1 MADSDKLYIDWELR
15 GKLEDQIKSAIK
27 DTEKLQEALEKAVD
41 IDKNLDAGK
50 LSKNIQKNAKEATEA
65 LYKLME
71 VREKAASAIGR
82 NTAHRNDELWGFDD
96 SRLQRGIA
104 KLDEIIN
111 KVMNIGAE
119 AGVSGNAIKNLLT
132 TLDAS
137 IVMKDV
143 KNGTKSLV
151 SQMDKEEKERAKAA
165 KESAKEARQAAKDE
179 EDANARNAKAQEQ
192 IKDALAKIATARANL
207 SAASKEASE
216 QERMHAQLLMNL
228 LDRLSGKL
236 NALKGQFLGEKGA
249 LEGILGSGFQGLMRN
264 VNTTINNIGKSVKL
278 DQSDVNMG
286 TSALDAAAQK
296 MEELAKKIIKA
307 KSDIEDTKTKIKELE
322 DGEKNGRY
330 FPKEKGL
337 LNVRLK
343 SQEEELSRYNAEMK
357 SVSATVRELA
367 EQLRFTNAEGQH
379 LSETFGSGGA
389 AAQRHAAR
397 QRELTETFEA
407 HFKAEEKAAAEQ
419 AAYNEKLAQTQKLLD
434 SLEKVRLDEQSKLT
448 IAGIRGQRA
457 EYDALSRKLVAI
469 ADLERKVANSR
480 DLIKRGVNINPY
492 TKDEITKELDR
503 IQRVYNEDLARGKV
517 VEEQAAAARRKLA
530 NASDTAAQ
538 ATRGQTEAYH
548 ALLGS
553 LKDVENAG
561 KRTNKMLND
570 LTSTL
575 GTYVSFYGLKRLLH
589 DVVTI
594 GGQFEVQHVALQN
607 ILGDIQEANILFSQ
621 IQGLAVESPK
631 TFMELTSYAKQ
642 LSAYQIPAN
651 ELYDTTKRLADMSS
665 GLGVDMNRLILAYGQ
680 VRSAAVLRGQELRQ
694 FTEAGIP
701 MVQALADKFTQMNG
715 KLTTTADVFGL
726 ISKRAVPFE
735 MVKEVL
741 WDMTSQGGQFFNMQA
756 ELADTL
762 YGKWQKL
769 QDTWQIMLGSIA
781 DSKFGSFVKLMVEFT
796 VALSQS
802 ANVLLPL
809 ISMIGVSRI
818 GKMATDQIGTLV
830 ESQEERSL
838 RNMRLAKEK
847 QANILLRERITM
859 GRELTAQEWELVRA
873 KGRLTEQDYT
883 ILFNEGRLSERKMAQ
898 LALDGQINQK
908 LAMRLALMKG
918 YTKEQI
924 RQMANGNLQMLQ
936 QSQMGLKDMWK
947 QGGLMGVLSGGAS
960 SAISGIKSFLGGW
973 PGVIMTAIG
982 VAWSAYSYFNE
993 KSEELSQKGDAMMNH
1008 AQKGANQLL
1017 STIDAVSGGSDTT
1030 NKKIEVLENTLIEM
1044 GEEGKRIV
1052 LESRGLN
1059 DIGKRFDMLIEKA
1072 KAYQKALEG
1081 IGTPSGKALHEQA
1094 LDDSDIEDEI
1104 KDYEDTR
1111 NLEYKQTARMAN
1123 FSAKYQQ
1130 MIDSMKSKYKELNN
1144 ELSSTNLFENLRT
1157 LLSGKY
1163 ANEVV
1168 GYFAGPAKNAIID
1181 YYNSVRDTNDAFE
1194 DIRTSTIP
1202 KLMDSMRAMA
1212 NEQGIDLT
1220 KPFERLSET
1229 EKETLRTIATN
1240 FASSLEGASEDTRSH
1255 IADWISKGFYAQLYL
1270 TPVVGKPIET
1280 GYADDLQKLQ
1290 EKYGVNIWN
1299 SQQRKNA
1306 SGDMVAFG
1314 KENGKN
1320 RQALREQKKDLEA
1333 IINGSLNKRGLEE
1346 AKSQLADVNAQLDAM
1361 AKLEAEG
1368 VPFISPKKKG
1378 GGSTNKDTA
1387 LEALKNRIDLYK
1399 KFYSELENATK
1410 IYGSGALDYLKDNG
1424 FAEVFGWNLG
1434 DVTNYRQSLDELTKG
1449 FVLNTEARRKFA
1461 NSVDADKVSNQ
1472 RKADADAISK
1482 INSELK
1488 TQLSMLGEQY
1498 DTYKRIYQ
1506 LTGNKEGAMN
1516 LAFGGSVQS
1525 ATYKD
1530 ELIRQMREALAAKP
1544 QGKMTAEDVFAMD
1557 KNTFAKTFGENSK
1570 IFSELYEAYAAN
1582 EKKIKQETLQL
1593 LEETVSK
1600 NRTLAQQIDD
1610 ENRRY
1615 ERQLELIKQIKDPSL
1630 RQQAEQGATQEHD
1643 EKVAHLQFEQFKA
1656 NTDWVKIF
1664 DDLDRVTTET
1674 LRDMMNATEQFG
1686 HTAGLSV
1693 EDVKALENAIAKI
1706 RNELANRNPF
1716 FAMSDALSRMR
1727 ILNRA
1732 EKTHANGDI
1741 AGVELGNVLGVNPN
1755 TKVTKKQIKDG
1766 KRAAGSD
1773 FTKGVKGLKNKF
1785 DTLAG
1790 ALDPV
1795 IKLFDELGMKEVGQ
1809 IFGAAQ
1815 GALGSAASGALGATA
1830 LFGASAGP
1838 WGAAIGAGISILGST
1853 IGALFGGHDEA
1864 LEEEIK
1870 ASKRRQKEMEN
1881 LTKNLETVLEHTL
1894 GSLYVAKADDEIKY
1908 KMREYGGMYETRKA
1922 AENNLKNGNFKLSDL
1937 GNLLSGW
1944 YIQDRTYEA
1953 IKEAE
1958 QSQSYY
1964 DAQKAALMIQQ
1975 DELRSQISSEEDK
1988 KDTDWDKIQDMNQQ
2002 IKDLEMQIRYFAEE
2016 MAKDLYGIDYKS
2028 WAAGLADALTDAW
2041 ASGENAVDAY
2051 KKKVSE
2057 MIKEVGTKVIAQKYL
2072 EPLLQ
2077 KNMDEFMKYF
2087 EANDGRMDERGLA
2100 ILAKMYDDAD
2110 QAARVTS
2117 AFLDGVE
2124 QIANRHG
2131 DTIRDDSGSSA
2142 SSSIK
2147 NITESTA
2154 DLLASY
2160 INAIRADVSVN
2171 KATLMQ
2177 LLTVVQGQSEMP
2189 VIARAQLVQL
2199 EQIARNTNKNANFAE
2214 DIYNLLHS
2222 LAPDGQGIKIK

>member
-1 MADSDKLYIDWELR
+1 MAAADKLWFELGVRDEISGVLEKLMRNSEKLAGMLTDDVVELKNVYKNILDISNVYDKIYVTQKRISDLKGAKTLTADEKKGLKEMSKELENVRKEFAAILKNPDRATSR
-15 GKLEDQIKSAIK
+15 GEAQFEKTRLNIELMLK
-27 DTEKLQEALEKAVD
+27 DTLRYVDNIEA
-41 IDKNLDAGK
+41 
-50 LSKNIQKNAKEATEA
+50 
-65 LYKLME
+65 
-71 VREKAASAIGR
+71 
-82 NTAHRNDELWGFDD
+82 
-96 SRLQRGIA
+96 
-104 KLDEIIN
+104 
-111 KVMNIGAE
+111 
-119 AGVSGNAIKNLLT
+119 
-132 TLDAS
+132 
-137 IVMKDV
+137 
-143 KNGTKSLV
+143 
-151 SQMDKEEKERAKAA
+151 KERAEAQNAINESKRIDDLKAKYYELQRYRKQLSDA
-165 KESAKEARQAAKDE
+165 IVGAAPGTDISNSVSLINSISARMSAVKRAERNGGGMPMSASGPDYE
-179 EDANARNAKAQEQ
+179 EFLRRVKTGLSGLTSATNDYNNRLETNKQ
-192 IKDALAKIATARANL
+192 IQSALNKL
-207 SAASKEASE
+207 SA
-216 QERMHAQLLMNL
+216 
-228 LDRLSGKL
+228 
-236 NALKGQFLGEKGA
+236 
-249 LEGILGSGFQGLMRN
+249 
-264 VNTTINNIGKSVKL
+264 
-278 DQSDVNMG
+278 
-286 TSALDAAAQK
+286 DAISQQK
-296 MEELAKKIIKA
+296 
-307 KSDIEDTKTKIKELE
+307 
-322 DGEKNGRY
+322 
-330 FPKEKGL
+330 
-337 LNVRLK
+337 
-343 SQEEELSRYNAEMK
+343 
-357 SVSATVRELA
+357 
-367 EQLRFTNAEGQH
+367 
-379 LSETFGSGGA
+379 
-389 AAQRHAAR
+389 
-397 QRELTETFEA
+397 
-407 HFKAEEKAAAEQ
+407 
-419 AAYNEKLAQTQKLLD
+419 
-434 SLEKVRLDEQSKLT
+434 
-448 IAGIRGQRA
+448 IAGIRKQTVEYAALGRKIEEIQALMQNVSNENGLLMSGRITSPTWTREKVTEELNAIQRRYNESLAAGKQRELDDAAAKNQRA
-457 EYDALSRKLVAI
+457 NAAKKAADAVGMLAHVNEGLISSYNRVAEAGNRANRI
-469 ADLERKVANSR
+469 TIQLQNQIGAYAGLYGLERVLRS
-480 DLIKRGVNINPY
+480 I
-492 TKDEITKELDR
+492 
-503 IQRVYNEDLARGKV
+503 
-517 VEEQAAAARRKLA
+517 
-530 NASDTAAQ
+530 
-538 ATRGQTEAYH
+538 
-548 ALLGS
+548 
-553 LKDVENAG
+553 
-561 KRTNKMLND
+561 
-570 LTSTL
+570 
-575 GTYVSFYGLKRLLH
+575 
-589 DVVTI
+589 VTI

-607 ILGDIQEANILFSQ
+607 ILGDVQQANILFGQ
-621 IQGLAVESPK
+621 LKELAIESPK

-701 MVQALADKFTQMNG
+701 MVQALADKFTQLNG
-715 KLTTTADVFGL
+715 KLTTTADVFKL
-726 ISKRAVPFE
+726 ISARAVPFE

-741 WDMTSQGGQFFNMQA
+741 WDMTSQGGQFFNMQE
-756 ELADTL
+756 ELANTL

-769 QDTWQIMLGSIA
+769 QDSWQIMLGSIA
-781 DSKFGSFVKLMVEFT
+781 DGTSASGFLFKQVLDFAVLLTQNLDKMVL
-796 VALSQS
+796 ALS
-802 ANVLLPL
+802 ALGAAKG
-809 ISMIGVSRI
+809 ISY
-818 GKMATDQIGTLV
+818 MAEG
-830 ESQEERSL
+830 L
-838 RNMRLAKEK
+838 RNAVMRRSGEMAIENMKLAKIQE
-847 QANILLRERITM
+847 ANRLERERVM
-859 GRELTAQEWELVRA
+859 YGRQLNAIEKELVRTKTVLNSREQA
-873 KGRLTEQDYT
+873 LLVQSGAISSEKARQLIQDGKISRLAAY
-883 ILFNEGRLSERKMAQ
+883 
-898 LALDGQINQK
+898 
-908 LAMRLALMKG
+908 RLALEQG
-918 YTKEQI
+918 ITKEKI
-924 RQMANGNLQMLQ
+924 RQMAASKDWSGLGAAAGAAAP
-936 QSQMGLKDMWK
+936 MGKMGKWLGVGAKGALGFF
-947 QGGLMGVLSGGAS
+947 GGWVGAVITAAGVAAS
-960 SAISGIKSFLGGW
+960 VYSIIKESDERLNDLVNSISG
-973 PGVIMTAIG
+973 
-982 VAWSAYSYFNE
+982 SAEQN
-993 KSEELSQKGDAMMNH
+993 
-1008 AQKGANQLL
+1008 ANQLANTL
-1017 STIDAVSGGSDTT
+1017 KNVGDSSDEPF
-1030 NKKIEVLENTLIEM
+1030 KKVEALEEALIGMGNAGKQVVQDSRGFDDINERLENLTE
-1044 GEEGKRIV
+1044 
-1052 LESRGLN
+1052 N
-1059 DIGKRFDMLIEKA
+1059 A
-1072 KAYQKALEG
+1072 KAYQEALDAM
-1081 IGTPSGKALHEQA
+1081 GTPGGKSAIKEA
-1094 LDDSDIEDEI
+1094 LDNSDLNDEME
-1104 KDYEDTR
+1104 DYEDLQ
-1111 NLEYKQTARMAN
+1111 NAEFKAQSALERY
-1123 FSAKYQQ
+1123 SSKYQQ
-1130 MIDSMKSKYKELNN
+1130 MIDALKTKHKELAEQLNGK
-1144 ELSSTNLFENLRT
+1144 NLYENLR
-1157 LLSGKY
+1157 LLMTGPY
-1163 ANEVV
+1163 ENEAV
-1168 GYFAGPAKNAIID
+1168 GYFAGNTPWGSAIKDYAKAVEESEEHLNNIKNNIIPDAI
-1181 YYNSVRDTNDAFE
+1181 T
-1194 DIRTSTIP
+1194 
-1202 KLMDSMRAMA
+1202 
-1212 NEQGIDLT
+1212 DLKVLARQAGVDVSKSYEELTEAEKT
-1220 KPFERLSET
+1220 K
-1229 EKETLRTIATN
+1229 LRTIATN
-1240 FASSLEGASEDTRSH
+1240 FANGLEKGSQDAKNSIASWV
-1255 IADWISKGFYAQLYL
+1255 AQGFYTQLYI
-1270 TPVVGKPIET
+1270 TPVINTNELTGLPYELDKWQKGK
-1280 GYADDLQKLQ
+1280 GYGLWSKNELKEA
-1290 EKYGVNIWN
+1290 N
-1299 SQQRKNA
+1299 SDFIAFSKKQSQRKVDREKKIKDYNTQLNN
-1306 SGDMVAFG
+1306 SVIDPDLVPTIRGQ
-1314 KENGKN
+1314 
-1320 RQALREQKKDLEA
+1320 RQALQSELDQLND
-1333 IINGSLNKRGLEE
+1333 SLNDGQWIFD
-1346 AKSQLADVNAQLDAM
+1346 KSLTKGQR
-1361 AKLEAEG
+1361 
-1368 VPFISPKKKG
+1368 KG
-1378 GGSTNKDTA
+1378 GEKKDTA
-1387 LEALKNRIDLYK
+1387 LEALKNRVDLYK

-1424 FAEVFGWNLG
+1424 FADVFGWNLS

-1488 TQLSMLGEQY
+1488 TQLSMLSEQY

-1516 LAFGGSVQS
+1516 LAFGGSIQS

-1773 FTKGVKGLKNKF
+1773 FTKGVEGLKNKF

-1894 GSLYVAKADDEIKY
+1894 GSLYVAKADQEVLDKMKEYTSKY
-1908 KMREYGGMYETRKA
+1908 ELRKS
-1922 AENNLKNGNFKLSDL
+1922 AENNLKNG
-1937 GNLLSGW
+1937 SGSLRDYFDVKSNQ

-1958 QSQSYY
+1958 KSQSYY

-1975 DELRSQISSEEDK
+1975 DELRSQIASEEDK
-1988 KDTDWDKIQDMNQQ
+1988 KDTDWDKIQDMQQQ
-2002 IKDLEMQIRYFAEE
+2002 IKDLEMEIRYFAEE

-2028 WAAGLADALTDAW
+2028 WATGLADALVDAW

-2057 MIKEVGTKVIAQKYL
+2057 MIKDVGTKIIAQKYL

-2077 KNMDEFMKYF
+2077 KNMEEFMEYF
-2087 EANDGRMDERGLA
+2087 EANDGRMDERGLE

-2110 QAARVTS
+2110 KAARVTS

-2131 DTIRDDSGSSA
+2131 ETIRDDSSSSA

-2177 LLTVVQGQSEMP
+2177 LLTIVQGQSEMP
-2189 VIARAQLVQL
+2189 VIARAQLAQL
-2199 EQIARNTNKNANFAE
+2199 EQIARSTNKNANFAE

>member
-1 MADSDKLYIDWELR
+1 MAAADKLWFELGVRDEISSVLEKLMRNSEKLAGMLTDDVVEMKNVYKNILDISNVYDKIYVTQKRISDLKGAKTLTADEKKGLKEMSKELENVRKEFAAILKNPDRATSR
-15 GKLEDQIKSAIK
+15 GEAQFEKTRLNIELMLK
-27 DTEKLQEALEKAVD
+27 DTLRYVDNIEAKERAEAQNAINESKRIDDLKAKYYELQRYRKQLSDAIVGAAPGTDISNSVSLINSISARMSAVKRAERNGGGMPVSASGSDYEEFLRRVKTELSGLTSATNDYNNRLETNKQIQSALNKLSADAISQQKIAQIRKQTAEFAALGRKIQEIQNLSHNVSYENGLLMSGRITSPTWTREKVTEELNAIQRRYNEALA
-41 IDKNLDAGK
+41 AGK
-50 LSKNIQKNAKEATEA
+50 QRELDDAAAKNQRANAAK
-65 LYKLME
+65 
-71 VREKAASAIGR
+71 KAADAVGML
-82 NTAHRNDELWGFDD
+82 AHVNEGLISSYNR
-96 SRLQRGIA
+96 
-104 KLDEIIN
+104 
-111 KVMNIGAE
+111 VAE
-119 AGVSGNAIKNLLT
+119 AGN
-132 TLDAS
+132 
-137 IVMKDV
+137 
-143 KNGTKSLV
+143 
-151 SQMDKEEKERAKAA
+151 
-165 KESAKEARQAAKDE
+165 
-179 EDANARNAKAQEQ
+179 
-192 IKDALAKIATARANL
+192 RAN
-207 SAASKEASE
+207 
-216 QERMHAQLLMNL
+216 RITIQLQN
-228 LDRLSGKL
+228 
-236 NALKGQFLGEKGA
+236 QIGA
-249 LEGILGSGFQGLMRN
+249 YAGLY
-264 VNTTINNIGKSVKL
+264 G
-278 DQSDVNMG
+278 
-286 TSALDAAAQK
+286 
-296 MEELAKKIIKA
+296 
-307 KSDIEDTKTKIKELE
+307 
-322 DGEKNGRY
+322 
-330 FPKEKGL
+330 
-337 LNVRLK
+337 
-343 SQEEELSRYNAEMK
+343 
-357 SVSATVRELA
+357 
-367 EQLRFTNAEGQH
+367 
-379 LSETFGSGGA
+379 
-389 AAQRHAAR
+389 
-397 QRELTETFEA
+397 
-407 HFKAEEKAAAEQ
+407 
-419 AAYNEKLAQTQKLLD
+419 
-434 SLEKVRLDEQSKLT
+434 
-448 IAGIRGQRA
+448 
-457 EYDALSRKLVAI
+457 
-469 ADLERKVANSR
+469 LERVLRS
-480 DLIKRGVNINPY
+480 I
-492 TKDEITKELDR
+492 
-503 IQRVYNEDLARGKV
+503 
-517 VEEQAAAARRKLA
+517 
-530 NASDTAAQ
+530 
-538 ATRGQTEAYH
+538 
-548 ALLGS
+548 
-553 LKDVENAG
+553 
-561 KRTNKMLND
+561 
-570 LTSTL
+570 
-575 GTYVSFYGLKRLLH
+575 
-589 DVVTI
+589 VTI

-607 ILGDIQEANILFSQ
+607 ILGDVQQANILFGQ
-621 IQGLAVESPK
+621 LKELAIESPK

-701 MVQALADKFTQMNG
+701 MVQALADKFTQLNG
-715 KLTTTADVFGL
+715 KLTTTADVFKL
-726 ISKRAVPFE
+726 ISARAVPFE

-741 WDMTSQGGQFFNMQA
+741 WDMTSQGGQFFNMQE
-756 ELADTL
+756 ELANTL

-769 QDTWQIMLGSIA
+769 QDSWQIMLGSIA
-781 DSKFGSFVKLMVEFT
+781 EGTSASGFLFKQVLDFAVLLTQNLDKMVL
-796 VALSQS
+796 ALSALGTAKGIKYMAEGLRNTTMRRSGEMAIENMRIAKIQEANRLERERVWYGRKLEQAELDLIRNKNKLVSSDYQILALENQITAKKAHQLMLDGQMSKQHFYRYLQMQGYTREQRKQIALGQLQALQQGPNPTPMGKMGKWLGIGAKGALGFFGGWVGLAITAVGAAASIWSSIKESDERLNDLVNSISGSAEQS
-802 ANVLLPL
+802 AN
-809 ISMIGVSRI
+809 
-818 GKMATDQIGTLV
+818 
-830 ESQEERSL
+830 
-838 RNMRLAKEK
+838 
-847 QANILLRERITM
+847 
-859 GRELTAQEWELVRA
+859 
-873 KGRLTEQDYT
+873 
-883 ILFNEGRLSERKMAQ
+883 Q
-898 LALDGQINQK
+898 LANTLKNVGDSSDEPFKKVEALEEALIGMGNAGKQVVQDSRGFDDINE
-908 LAMRLALMKG
+908 R
-918 YTKEQI
+918 
-924 RQMANGNLQMLQ
+924 
-936 QSQMGLKDMWK
+936 
-947 QGGLMGVLSGGAS
+947 
-960 SAISGIKSFLGGW
+960 
-973 PGVIMTAIG
+973 
-982 VAWSAYSYFNE
+982 
-993 KSEELSQKGDAMMNH
+993 
-1008 AQKGANQLL
+1008 
-1017 STIDAVSGGSDTT
+1017 
-1030 NKKIEVLENTLIEM
+1030 LENLV
-1044 GEEGKRIV
+1044 K
-1052 LESRGLN
+1052 N
-1059 DIGKRFDMLIEKA
+1059 A
-1072 KAYQKALEG
+1072 KAYQEALDAM
-1081 IGTPSGKALHEQA
+1081 GTPGGKSAIKEA
-1094 LDDSDIEDEI
+1094 LDNSDLNDEMG
-1104 KDYEDTR
+1104 DYEDLQ
-1111 NLEYKQTARMAN
+1111 NAEFKAQSALERY
-1123 FSAKYQQ
+1123 SSKYQQ
-1130 MIDSMKSKYKELNN
+1130 MIDALKTKHKELAEQLNGK
-1144 ELSSTNLFENLRT
+1144 NLYENLR
-1157 LLSGKY
+1157 LLMTGPY
-1163 ANEVV
+1163 ENEAV
-1168 GYFAGPAKNAIID
+1168 GYFAGNTPWGSAIKDYAKAVEESEEHLNNIKNNIIP
-1181 YYNSVRDTNDAFE
+1181 DAM
-1194 DIRTSTIP
+1194 T
-1202 KLMDSMRAMA
+1202 
-1212 NEQGIDLT
+1212 DLKVLARQAGVDVSKSYEELTEAEKT
-1220 KPFERLSET
+1220 K
-1229 EKETLRTIATN
+1229 LRTIATN
-1240 FASSLEGASEDTRSH
+1240 FANGLEKGSQDAKNSIASWV
-1255 IADWISKGFYAQLYL
+1255 AQGFYTQLYI
-1270 TPVVGKPIET
+1270 TPVINTNELTGLPYELDQWQKGK
-1280 GYADDLQKLQ
+1280 GYGLWSKNDLK
-1290 EKYGVNIWN
+1290 EAN
-1299 SQQRKNA
+1299 SDFIAFSKKQSQRKV
-1306 SGDMVAFG
+1306 DLE
-1314 KENGKN
+1314 KKIKN
-1320 RQALREQKKDLEA
+1320 YDTQLNNSVLDPDLIPTIRGQRQALQSELDQLND
-1333 IINGSLNKRGLEE
+1333 SLNDGQWIFD
-1346 AKSQLADVNAQLDAM
+1346 KSLTKGQR
-1361 AKLEAEG
+1361 
-1368 VPFISPKKKG
+1368 KG
-1378 GGSTNKDTA
+1378 GEKKDTA
-1387 LEALKNRIDLYK
+1387 LEALKNRVDLYK

-1516 LAFGGSVQS
+1516 LAFGGSIQS

-1544 QGKMTAEDVFAMD
+1544 QGTMTAEDVFAMD

-1630 RQQAEQGATQEHD
+1630 RQQAEAGATQEHN

-1693 EDVKALENAIAKI
+1693 EDVKALENAIAKM

-1716 FAMSDALSRMR
+1716 FAMSDAMSRMKA
-1727 ILNRA
+1727 LSGY
-1732 EKTHANGDI
+1732 EKQADKQGNLIANQ
-1741 AGVELGNVLGVNPN
+1741 ELSSILGVRLGSV
-1755 TKVTKKQIKDG
+1755 VTKKDIKNG

-1773 FTKGVKGLKNKF
+1773 FTKGVEGLRNKF
-1785 DTLAG
+1785 DALAG

-1838 WGAAIGAGISILGST
+1838 WGAAIGAGVSILGST

-1922 AENNLKNGNFKLSDL
+1922 AENNFKNGNFKLSDL
-1937 GNLLSGW
+1937 GNLFSGW

-1958 QSQSYY
+1958 KSQSYY

-1988 KDTDWDKIQDMNQQ
+1988 KDTDWDKIQDMQQQ
-2002 IKDLEMQIRYFAEE
+2002 IKDLEMEIRYFAEE

-2177 LLTVVQGQSEMP
+2177 LLTVIQGQSEMP

>member
-1 MADSDKLYIDWELR
+1 LWSKNDLKEANSDFIAFSKKQSQRKVD
-15 GKLEDQIKSAIK
+15 
-27 DTEKLQEALEKAVD
+27 LEK
-41 IDKNLDAGK
+41 K
-50 LSKNIQKNAKEATEA
+50 
-65 LYKLME
+65 
-71 VREKAASAIGR
+71 
-82 NTAHRNDELWGFDD
+82 
-96 SRLQRGIA
+96 
-104 KLDEIIN
+104 
-111 KVMNIGAE
+111 
-119 AGVSGNAIKNLLT
+119 IKNYDTQLNNSV
-132 TLDAS
+132 LDPDL
-137 IVMKDV
+137 IP
-143 KNGTKSLV
+143 T
-151 SQMDKEEKERAKAA
+151 
-165 KESAKEARQAAKDE
+165 
-179 EDANARNAKAQEQ
+179 
-192 IKDALAKIATARANL
+192 
-207 SAASKEASE
+207 
-216 QERMHAQLLMNL
+216 
-228 LDRLSGKL
+228 
-236 NALKGQFLGEKGA
+236 
-249 LEGILGSGFQGLMRN
+249 
-264 VNTTINNIGKSVKL
+264 
-278 DQSDVNMG
+278 
-286 TSALDAAAQK
+286 
-296 MEELAKKIIKA
+296 
-307 KSDIEDTKTKIKELE
+307 
-322 DGEKNGRY
+322 
-330 FPKEKGL
+330 
-337 LNVRLK
+337 
-343 SQEEELSRYNAEMK
+343 
-357 SVSATVRELA
+357 
-367 EQLRFTNAEGQH
+367 
-379 LSETFGSGGA
+379 
-389 AAQRHAAR
+389 
-397 QRELTETFEA
+397 
-407 HFKAEEKAAAEQ
+407 
-419 AAYNEKLAQTQKLLD
+419 
-434 SLEKVRLDEQSKLT
+434 
-448 IAGIRGQRA
+448 IRGQRQ
-457 EYDALSRKLVAI
+457 ALQS
-469 ADLERKVANSR
+469 
-480 DLIKRGVNINPY
+480 
-492 TKDEITKELDR
+492 ELD
-503 IQRVYNEDLARGKV
+503 Q
-517 VEEQAAAARRKLA
+517 
-530 NASDTAAQ
+530 
-538 ATRGQTEAYH
+538 
-548 ALLGS
+548 
-553 LKDVENAG
+553 
-561 KRTNKMLND
+561 LND
-570 LTSTL
+570 
-575 GTYVSFYGLKRLLH
+575 
-589 DVVTI
+589 
-594 GGQFEVQHVALQN
+594 
-607 ILGDIQEANILFSQ
+607 
-621 IQGLAVESPK
+621 
-631 TFMELTSYAKQ
+631 
-642 LSAYQIPAN
+642 
-651 ELYDTTKRLADMSS
+651 
-665 GLGVDMNRLILAYGQ
+665 
-680 VRSAAVLRGQELRQ
+680 
-694 FTEAGIP
+694 
-701 MVQALADKFTQMNG
+701 
-715 KLTTTADVFGL
+715 
-726 ISKRAVPFE
+726 
-735 MVKEVL
+735 
-741 WDMTSQGGQFFNMQA
+741 
-756 ELADTL
+756 
-762 YGKWQKL
+762 
-769 QDTWQIMLGSIA
+769 
-781 DSKFGSFVKLMVEFT
+781 
-796 VALSQS
+796 
-802 ANVLLPL
+802 
-809 ISMIGVSRI
+809 
-818 GKMATDQIGTLV
+818 
-830 ESQEERSL
+830 SL
-838 RNMRLAKEK
+838 N
-847 QANILLRERITM
+847 
-859 GRELTAQEWELVRA
+859 
-873 KGRLTEQDYT
+873 
-883 ILFNEGRLSERKMAQ
+883 
-898 LALDGQINQK
+898 DGQWIF
-908 LAMRLALMKG
+908 
-918 YTKEQI
+918 
-924 RQMANGNLQMLQ
+924 
-936 QSQMGLKDMWK
+936 D
-947 QGGLMGVLSGGAS
+947 
-960 SAISGIKSFLGGW
+960 KS
-973 PGVIMTAIG
+973 
-982 VAWSAYSYFNE
+982 
-993 KSEELSQKGDAMMNH
+993 
-1008 AQKGANQLL
+1008 
-1017 STIDAVSGGSDTT
+1017 
-1030 NKKIEVLENTLIEM
+1030 
-1044 GEEGKRIV
+1044 
-1052 LESRGLN
+1052 
-1059 DIGKRFDMLIEKA
+1059 
-1072 KAYQKALEG
+1072 
-1081 IGTPSGKALHEQA
+1081 
-1094 LDDSDIEDEI
+1094 
-1104 KDYEDTR
+1104 
-1111 NLEYKQTARMAN
+1111 
-1123 FSAKYQQ
+1123 
-1130 MIDSMKSKYKELNN
+1130 
-1144 ELSSTNLFENLRT
+1144 
-1157 LLSGKY
+1157 
-1163 ANEVV
+1163 
-1168 GYFAGPAKNAIID
+1168 
-1181 YYNSVRDTNDAFE
+1181 
-1194 DIRTSTIP
+1194 
-1202 KLMDSMRAMA
+1202 
-1212 NEQGIDLT
+1212 LT
-1220 KPFERLSET
+1220 K
-1229 EKETLRTIATN
+1229 
-1240 FASSLEGASEDTRSH
+1240 G
-1255 IADWISKGFYAQLYL
+1255 
-1270 TPVVGKPIET
+1270 
-1280 GYADDLQKLQ
+1280 
-1290 EKYGVNIWN
+1290 
-1299 SQQRKNA
+1299 QRK
-1306 SGDMVAFG
+1306 
-1314 KENGKN
+1314 
-1320 RQALREQKKDLEA
+1320 
-1333 IINGSLNKRGLEE
+1333 
-1346 AKSQLADVNAQLDAM
+1346 
-1361 AKLEAEG
+1361 
-1368 VPFISPKKKG
+1368 G
-1378 GGSTNKDTA
+1378 GEKKDTA
-1387 LEALKNRIDLYK
+1387 LEALKNRVDLYK

-1488 TQLSMLGEQY
+1488 TQLSMLSEQY

-1516 LAFGGSVQS
+1516 LAFGGSIQS

-1544 QGKMTAEDVFAMD
+1544 QGTMTAEDVFAMD

-1630 RQQAEQGATQEHD
+1630 RQQAEQGATQEHN
-1643 EKVAHLQFEQFKA
+1643 EKVAHLQFEQFKV

-1693 EDVKALENAIAKI
+1693 EDVKALENAIAKM

-1716 FAMSDALSRMR
+1716 FAMSDALSRMKA
-1727 ILNRA
+1727 LSGY
-1732 EKTHANGDI
+1732 EKQADKQGNLIANQ
-1741 AGVELGNVLGVNPN
+1741 ELSSILGVRLGSV
-1755 TKVTKKQIKDG
+1755 VTKKDIKNG

-1773 FTKGVKGLKNKF
+1773 FTKGVEGLRNKF
-1785 DTLAG
+1785 DALAG

-1838 WGAAIGAGISILGST
+1838 WGAAIGAGVSILGST

-1908 KMREYGGMYETRKA
+1908 KMREYGGMYEARKT
-1922 AENNLKNGNFKLSDL
+1922 AENNFKNGNFKLSDL
-1937 GNLLSGW
+1937 GNLFSGW

>member
-1 MADSDKLYIDWELR
+1 MAAADKLWFELGVRDEISKVLENLMRNSEKLAGMLTDDAAELKNVYKNILDISNVYDKIYVTQKRISDLR
-15 GKLEDQIKSAIK
+15 GAKTLTADEKKGLKEMSKELENVRKEFAAILKNPDRATSKGEAQFEKTRLNIELMLK
-27 DTEKLQEALEKAVD
+27 DTLRYVDNIEAKERAEAQNAINESKRIDDLKAKYYELQRYRKQLSDAIVGATPGTDISSSVSLINSISARMSAVKRAERNGGGMPMSASGPDYEEFLRRVKTELSGLTSATNDYNNRLETNKQIQSALNKLSADAISQQKIAQIRKQTAEFAALGRKIQEIQNLSHNVSYENGLLMSGRITSPTWTREKVTEELNAIQRRYNEALA
-41 IDKNLDAGK
+41 AGK
-50 LSKNIQKNAKEATEA
+50 QRELDDAAAKNQRANAAK
-65 LYKLME
+65 
-71 VREKAASAIGR
+71 KAADAVGML
-82 NTAHRNDELWGFDD
+82 AHVNEGLISSYNR
-96 SRLQRGIA
+96 
-104 KLDEIIN
+104 
-111 KVMNIGAE
+111 VAE
-119 AGVSGNAIKNLLT
+119 AGN
-132 TLDAS
+132 
-137 IVMKDV
+137 
-143 KNGTKSLV
+143 
-151 SQMDKEEKERAKAA
+151 KAN
-165 KESAKEARQAAKDE
+165 RITIQLQ
-179 EDANARNAKAQEQ
+179 NQ
-192 IKDALAKIATARANL
+192 I
-207 SAASKEASE
+207 
-216 QERMHAQLLMNL
+216 
-228 LDRLSGKL
+228 
-236 NALKGQFLGEKGA
+236 GA
-249 LEGILGSGFQGLMRN
+249 YAGLY
-264 VNTTINNIGKSVKL
+264 G
-278 DQSDVNMG
+278 
-286 TSALDAAAQK
+286 
-296 MEELAKKIIKA
+296 
-307 KSDIEDTKTKIKELE
+307 
-322 DGEKNGRY
+322 
-330 FPKEKGL
+330 
-337 LNVRLK
+337 
-343 SQEEELSRYNAEMK
+343 
-357 SVSATVRELA
+357 
-367 EQLRFTNAEGQH
+367 
-379 LSETFGSGGA
+379 
-389 AAQRHAAR
+389 
-397 QRELTETFEA
+397 
-407 HFKAEEKAAAEQ
+407 
-419 AAYNEKLAQTQKLLD
+419 
-434 SLEKVRLDEQSKLT
+434 
-448 IAGIRGQRA
+448 
-457 EYDALSRKLVAI
+457 
-469 ADLERKVANSR
+469 LERVLRS
-480 DLIKRGVNINPY
+480 I
-492 TKDEITKELDR
+492 
-503 IQRVYNEDLARGKV
+503 
-517 VEEQAAAARRKLA
+517 
-530 NASDTAAQ
+530 
-538 ATRGQTEAYH
+538 
-548 ALLGS
+548 
-553 LKDVENAG
+553 
-561 KRTNKMLND
+561 
-570 LTSTL
+570 
-575 GTYVSFYGLKRLLH
+575 
-589 DVVTI
+589 VTI

-607 ILGDIQEANILFSQ
+607 ILGDVQQANILFGQ
-621 IQGLAVESPK
+621 LKELAIESPK

-701 MVQALADKFTQMNG
+701 MVQALADKFTQLNG
-715 KLTTTADVFGL
+715 KLTTTADVFKL
-726 ISKRAVPFE
+726 ISARAVPFE

-741 WDMTSQGGQFFNMQA
+741 WDMTSQGGQFFNMQE
-756 ELADTL
+756 ELANTL

-769 QDTWQIMLGSIA
+769 QDSWQIMLGSIA
-781 DSKFGSFVKLMVEFT
+781 EGTSASGFLFKRVLDFAVLLTQNLDKMVL
-796 VALSQS
+796 ALS
-802 ANVLLPL
+802 ALGAAKG
-809 ISMIGVSRI
+809 I
-818 GKMATDQIGTLV
+818 KYMAEGL
-830 ESQEERSL
+830 RSTTM
-838 RNMRLAKEK
+838 RRSGEMAIENMRIAKIKE
-847 QANILLRERITM
+847 ANRLERERVWYGRKLEQAELDLIRNKNKLVSSDYQILALENQIT
-859 GRELTAQEWELVRA
+859 A
-873 KGRLTEQDYT
+873 K
-883 ILFNEGRLSERKMAQ
+883 KAHQ
-898 LALDGQINQK
+898 LMLDGQMSRQHFYRY
-908 LAMRLALMKG
+908 LQMQG
-918 YTKEQI
+918 YTREQRKQI
-924 RQMANGNLQMLQ
+924 ALGQLQALQ
-936 QSQMGLKDMWK
+936 QGPNPTKK
-947 QGGLMGVLSGGAS
+947 GLMGNLL
-960 SAISGIKSFLGGW
+960 GIGVKGSTNSLAGIGNGILGFMGGW
-973 PGVIMTAIG
+973 IG
-982 VAWSAYSYFNE
+982 VAITALGAAASIRSYIKESDERLNDLVNSISGSAEQN
-993 KSEELSQKGDAMMNH
+993 
-1008 AQKGANQLL
+1008 ANQLANTL
-1017 STIDAVSGGSDTT
+1017 KNVGDSSDEPF
-1030 NKKIEVLENTLIEM
+1030 KKVEALEEALIGMGNAGKQVVQDSRGFDDINERLENLTE
-1044 GEEGKRIV
+1044 
-1052 LESRGLN
+1052 N
-1059 DIGKRFDMLIEKA
+1059 A
-1072 KAYQKALEG
+1072 KAYQEALDAM
-1081 IGTPSGKALHEQA
+1081 GTPGGKSAIKGA
-1094 LDDSDIEDEI
+1094 LDNSDLNDEMS
-1104 KDYEDTR
+1104 DYEDLQ
-1111 NLEYKQTARMAN
+1111 NAEFKAQSALERY
-1123 FSAKYQQ
+1123 SSKYQQ
-1130 MIDSMKSKYKELNN
+1130 MIDALKTKHKELAEQLNGK
-1144 ELSSTNLFENLRT
+1144 NLYENLR
-1157 LLSGKY
+1157 LLMTGPY
-1163 ANEVV
+1163 ENEAV
-1168 GYFAGPAKNAIID
+1168 GYFAGNTPWGSAIKDYAKAVEESEEHLNNIKNNIIP
-1181 YYNSVRDTNDAFE
+1181 DAM
-1194 DIRTSTIP
+1194 T
-1202 KLMDSMRAMA
+1202 
-1212 NEQGIDLT
+1212 DLKVLARQAGVDVSKSYEELTEAEKT
-1220 KPFERLSET
+1220 K
-1229 EKETLRTIATN
+1229 LRTIATN
-1240 FASSLEGASEDTRSH
+1240 FANGLEKGSQDAKDSIASWV
-1255 IADWISKGFYAQLYL
+1255 AQGFYTQLYI
-1270 TPVVGKPIET
+1270 TPVINTNELTGLPYELDQWQKGK
-1280 GYADDLQKLQ
+1280 GYGLWSKNDLK
-1290 EKYGVNIWN
+1290 EAN
-1299 SQQRKNA
+1299 SDFIAFSKKQSQRKV
-1306 SGDMVAFG
+1306 DLE
-1314 KENGKN
+1314 KKIKN
-1320 RQALREQKKDLEA
+1320 YDTHLNNSVLDPDLVPTIRGQRQALQSELDQLND
-1333 IINGSLNKRGLEE
+1333 SLNDGQWIFD
-1346 AKSQLADVNAQLDAM
+1346 KSLTKGQR
-1361 AKLEAEG
+1361 
-1368 VPFISPKKKG
+1368 KG
-1378 GGSTNKDTA
+1378 GEKKDTA

-1410 IYGSGALDYLKDNG
+1410 IYGSGTLDYLKDNG

-1516 LAFGGSVQS
+1516 LAFGGSIQS

-1544 QGKMTAEDVFAMD
+1544 QGTMTAEDVFAMD

-1630 RQQAEQGATQEHD
+1630 RQQAEQGATQEHN
-1643 EKVAHLQFEQFKA
+1643 EKIAHLRFEQFKA

-1693 EDVKALENAIAKI
+1693 EDVKALENAIAKM

-1716 FAMSDALSRMR
+1716 FATSDAMSRMKV
-1727 ILNRA
+1727 LSGY
-1732 EKTHANGDI
+1732 EKQADKQGNLIANQ
-1741 AGVELGNVLGVNPN
+1741 ELSSILGVRLGSV
-1755 TKVTKKQIKDG
+1755 VTKKDIKNG

-1773 FTKGVKGLKNKF
+1773 FTKGVEGLRNKF
-1785 DTLAG
+1785 DALAG

-1838 WGAAIGAGISILGST
+1838 WGAAIGAGVSILGST
-1853 IGALFGGHDEA
+1853 IDALFGGHDEA

-1894 GSLYVAKADDEIKY
+1894 GSLYVAKADEEVKY
-1908 KMREYGGMYETRKA
+1908 KMREYGSMYEARKA
-1922 AENNLKNGNFKLSDL
+1922 AENNLKNGNFKLSDFF
-1937 GNLLSGW
+1937 NLSSGW

-1958 QSQSYY
+1958 KSQSYY

-1975 DELRSQISSEEDK
+1975 DELRSQIASEEDK

-2028 WAAGLADALTDAW
+2028 WAAGLADALVGAW

-2110 QAARVTS
+2110 QAARVTY

-2147 NITESTA
+2147 NVTESTA

-2189 VIARAQLVQL
+2189 VIAREQLVQL
-2199 EQIARNTNKNANFAE
+2199 EQIARSTNKNANFAE
-2214 DIYNLLHS
+2214 NIYNLLHS

>member
-1 MADSDKLYIDWELR
+1 MAAADKLWFELGVRDEISKVLENLMRNSEKLADMLTDDAVELKNVYKNILDISNVYDKIYVTQKRISDLKGAKTLTADEKKGLKEMSKELENVRKEFAAILKNPDRATSR
-15 GKLEDQIKSAIK
+15 GEAQFEKTRLNIELMLK
-27 DTEKLQEALEKAVD
+27 DTLRYVDNIEA
-41 IDKNLDAGK
+41 
-50 LSKNIQKNAKEATEA
+50 
-65 LYKLME
+65 
-71 VREKAASAIGR
+71 
-82 NTAHRNDELWGFDD
+82 
-96 SRLQRGIA
+96 
-104 KLDEIIN
+104 
-111 KVMNIGAE
+111 
-119 AGVSGNAIKNLLT
+119 
-132 TLDAS
+132 
-137 IVMKDV
+137 
-143 KNGTKSLV
+143 
-151 SQMDKEEKERAKAA
+151 KERAEAQNAINESKRIDDLKAKYYELQRYRKQLSDA
-165 KESAKEARQAAKDE
+165 IVGAAPGTDISNSVSLINSISARMSAVKRAERNGGGMPMSASGPDYE
-179 EDANARNAKAQEQ
+179 EFLRRVKTGLSGLTSATNDYNNRLETNKQ
-192 IKDALAKIATARANL
+192 IQSALNKL
-207 SAASKEASE
+207 SA
-216 QERMHAQLLMNL
+216 
-228 LDRLSGKL
+228 
-236 NALKGQFLGEKGA
+236 
-249 LEGILGSGFQGLMRN
+249 
-264 VNTTINNIGKSVKL
+264 
-278 DQSDVNMG
+278 
-286 TSALDAAAQK
+286 DAISQQK
-296 MEELAKKIIKA
+296 
-307 KSDIEDTKTKIKELE
+307 
-322 DGEKNGRY
+322 
-330 FPKEKGL
+330 
-337 LNVRLK
+337 
-343 SQEEELSRYNAEMK
+343 
-357 SVSATVRELA
+357 
-367 EQLRFTNAEGQH
+367 
-379 LSETFGSGGA
+379 
-389 AAQRHAAR
+389 
-397 QRELTETFEA
+397 
-407 HFKAEEKAAAEQ
+407 
-419 AAYNEKLAQTQKLLD
+419 
-434 SLEKVRLDEQSKLT
+434 
-448 IAGIRGQRA
+448 IAGIRKQTVEYAALGRKIEEIQALMQNVSNENGLLMSGRITSPTWTREKVTEELNAIQRRYNESLAAGKQRELDDAAAKNQRA
-457 EYDALSRKLVAI
+457 NAAKKAADAVGMLAHVNEGLISSYNRVAEAGNRANRI
-469 ADLERKVANSR
+469 TIQLQNQIGAYAGLYGLERVLRS
-480 DLIKRGVNINPY
+480 I
-492 TKDEITKELDR
+492 
-503 IQRVYNEDLARGKV
+503 
-517 VEEQAAAARRKLA
+517 
-530 NASDTAAQ
+530 
-538 ATRGQTEAYH
+538 
-548 ALLGS
+548 
-553 LKDVENAG
+553 
-561 KRTNKMLND
+561 
-570 LTSTL
+570 
-575 GTYVSFYGLKRLLH
+575 
-589 DVVTI
+589 VTI

-607 ILGDIQEANILFSQ
+607 ILGDVQQANILFGQ
-621 IQGLAVESPK
+621 LKELAIESPK

-642 LSAYQIPAN
+642 LSAYQIPDN

-701 MVQALADKFTQMNG
+701 MVQALADKFTQLNG
-715 KLTTTADVFGL
+715 KLTTTADVFKL
-726 ISKRAVPFE
+726 ISARAVPFE

-741 WDMTSQGGQFFNMQA
+741 WDMTSQGGQFFNMQE
-756 ELADTL
+756 ELANTL

-769 QDTWQIMLGSIA
+769 QDSWQIMLGSIA
-781 DSKFGSFVKLMVEFT
+781 DGTSASGFLFKQVLDFAVLLTQNLDKMVL
-796 VALSQS
+796 ALS
-802 ANVLLPL
+802 ALGAAKG
-809 ISMIGVSRI
+809 ISY
-818 GKMATDQIGTLV
+818 MAEG
-830 ESQEERSL
+830 L
-838 RNMRLAKEK
+838 RNAVMRRSGEMAIENMKLAKIQE
-847 QANILLRERITM
+847 ANRLERERVM
-859 GRELTAQEWELVRA
+859 YGRQLNAIEKELVRTKTVLNSREQA
-873 KGRLTEQDYT
+873 LLVQSGAISSEKARQLIQDGKISRLAAY
-883 ILFNEGRLSERKMAQ
+883 
-898 LALDGQINQK
+898 
-908 LAMRLALMKG
+908 RLALEQG
-918 YTKEQI
+918 ITKEKI
-924 RQMANGNLQMLQ
+924 RQMAASKDWSGLGAAAGAAAP
-936 QSQMGLKDMWK
+936 MGKMGKWLGVGAKGALGFF
-947 QGGLMGVLSGGAS
+947 GGWVGAVITAAGVAAS
-960 SAISGIKSFLGGW
+960 VYSIIKESDERLNDLVNSISG
-973 PGVIMTAIG
+973 
-982 VAWSAYSYFNE
+982 SAEQN
-993 KSEELSQKGDAMMNH
+993 
-1008 AQKGANQLL
+1008 ANQLANTL
-1017 STIDAVSGGSDTT
+1017 KNVGDSSDEPF
-1030 NKKIEVLENTLIEM
+1030 KKVEALEEALIGMGNAGKQVVQDSRGFDDINERLENLTE
-1044 GEEGKRIV
+1044 
-1052 LESRGLN
+1052 N
-1059 DIGKRFDMLIEKA
+1059 A
-1072 KAYQKALEG
+1072 KAYQEALDAM
-1081 IGTPSGKALHEQA
+1081 GTPGGKSAIKEA
-1094 LDDSDIEDEI
+1094 LDNSDLNDEME
-1104 KDYEDTR
+1104 DYEDLQ
-1111 NLEYKQTARMAN
+1111 NAEFKAQSALERY
-1123 FSAKYQQ
+1123 SSKYQQ
-1130 MIDSMKSKYKELNN
+1130 MIDALKTKHKELAEQLNGK
-1144 ELSSTNLFENLRT
+1144 NLYENLR
-1157 LLSGKY
+1157 LLMTGPY
-1163 ANEVV
+1163 ENEAV
-1168 GYFAGPAKNAIID
+1168 GYFAGNTPWGSAIKDYAKAVEESEEHLNNIKNNIIPDAI
-1181 YYNSVRDTNDAFE
+1181 T
-1194 DIRTSTIP
+1194 
-1202 KLMDSMRAMA
+1202 
-1212 NEQGIDLT
+1212 DLKVLARQAGVDVSKSYEELTEAEKT
-1220 KPFERLSET
+1220 K
-1229 EKETLRTIATN
+1229 LRTIATN
-1240 FASSLEGASEDTRSH
+1240 FANGLEKGSQDAKNSIASWV
-1255 IADWISKGFYAQLYL
+1255 AQGFYTQLYI
-1270 TPVVGKPIET
+1270 TPVINTNELTGLPYELDKWQKGK
-1280 GYADDLQKLQ
+1280 GYGLWSKNDLK
-1290 EKYGVNIWN
+1290 EAN
-1299 SQQRKNA
+1299 SDFIAFSKKQSQRKVDLEKKIKDYNTQLNN
-1306 SGDMVAFG
+1306 SVIDPDLVPTIRGQ
-1314 KENGKN
+1314 
-1320 RQALREQKKDLEA
+1320 RQALQSELDQLND
-1333 IINGSLNKRGLEE
+1333 SLNDGQWIFD
-1346 AKSQLADVNAQLDAM
+1346 KSLTKGQR
-1361 AKLEAEG
+1361 
-1368 VPFISPKKKG
+1368 KG
-1378 GGSTNKDTA
+1378 GEKKDTA
-1387 LEALKNRIDLYK
+1387 LEALKNRVDLYK

-1424 FAEVFGWNLG
+1424 FADVFGWNLS

-1488 TQLSMLGEQY
+1488 TQLSMLSEQY

-1516 LAFGGSVQS
+1516 LAFGGSIQS

-1773 FTKGVKGLKNKF
+1773 FTKGVEGLKNKF

-1894 GSLYVAKADDEIKY
+1894 GSLYVAKADQEVLDKMKEYTSKY
-1908 KMREYGGMYETRKA
+1908 ELRKS
-1922 AENNLKNGNFKLSDL
+1922 AENNLKNG
-1937 GNLLSGW
+1937 SGSLRDYFDVKSNQ

-1958 QSQSYY
+1958 KSQSYY
-1964 DAQKAALMIQQ
+1964 DTQKAALMIQQ
-1975 DELRSQISSEEDK
+1975 DELRSQIASEEDK
-1988 KDTDWDKIQDMNQQ
+1988 KETDWDKIQDMQQQ
-2002 IKDLEMQIRYFAEE
+2002 IKDLEMEIRYFAEE

-2028 WAAGLADALTDAW
+2028 WAAGLADALVDAW
-2041 ASGENAVDAY
+2041 SSGENAVDAY

-2057 MIKEVGTKVIAQKYL
+2057 MIKEVGTKIIAQKYL

-2077 KNMDEFMKYF
+2077 KNMEEFMEYF
-2087 EANDGRMDERGLA
+2087 EANDGRMDERGLE

-2110 QAARVTS
+2110 KAARVTS

-2131 DTIRDDSGSSA
+2131 DTIKDDSGSSA

-2177 LLTVVQGQSEMP
+2177 LLTIVQGQSEMP

>member
-1 MADSDKLYIDWELR
+1 MAAADKLWFELGVR
-15 GKLEDQIKSAIK
+15 DEISSVLEKLMRNSEKLAGMLTDDVVELKNVYKNILDISNVYDKIYVTQKRISDLKGAKTLTADEKKGLKEMSKELENVRKEFAAILKNPDRATSKGEAQFEKTRLNIELMLK
-27 DTEKLQEALEKAVD
+27 DTLRYVDNIEAKERAEAQNAINESKRIDDLKAKYYELQRYRKQLSDAIVGAAPGTDISNSVSLINSISARMSAVKRAERNGGGMPMSASGPDYEEFLRRVKTEMNGLTSATNDYNSRLETNKQIQSALNKLSADAISQQKIAQIRKQTAEFAALGRKIQEIQNLSHNVSYENGLLMSGRITSPTWTREKVTEELNAIQRRYNEALA
-41 IDKNLDAGK
+41 AGK
-50 LSKNIQKNAKEATEA
+50 QRELDDAAAKNQRANAAK
-65 LYKLME
+65 
-71 VREKAASAIGR
+71 KAADAVGML
-82 NTAHRNDELWGFDD
+82 AHVNEGLISSYNR
-96 SRLQRGIA
+96 
-104 KLDEIIN
+104 
-111 KVMNIGAE
+111 VAE
-119 AGVSGNAIKNLLT
+119 AGN
-132 TLDAS
+132 
-137 IVMKDV
+137 
-143 KNGTKSLV
+143 
-151 SQMDKEEKERAKAA
+151 
-165 KESAKEARQAAKDE
+165 
-179 EDANARNAKAQEQ
+179 
-192 IKDALAKIATARANL
+192 RAN
-207 SAASKEASE
+207 
-216 QERMHAQLLMNL
+216 RITIQLQN
-228 LDRLSGKL
+228 
-236 NALKGQFLGEKGA
+236 QIGA
-249 LEGILGSGFQGLMRN
+249 YAGLY
-264 VNTTINNIGKSVKL
+264 G
-278 DQSDVNMG
+278 
-286 TSALDAAAQK
+286 
-296 MEELAKKIIKA
+296 
-307 KSDIEDTKTKIKELE
+307 
-322 DGEKNGRY
+322 
-330 FPKEKGL
+330 
-337 LNVRLK
+337 
-343 SQEEELSRYNAEMK
+343 
-357 SVSATVRELA
+357 
-367 EQLRFTNAEGQH
+367 
-379 LSETFGSGGA
+379 
-389 AAQRHAAR
+389 
-397 QRELTETFEA
+397 
-407 HFKAEEKAAAEQ
+407 
-419 AAYNEKLAQTQKLLD
+419 
-434 SLEKVRLDEQSKLT
+434 
-448 IAGIRGQRA
+448 
-457 EYDALSRKLVAI
+457 
-469 ADLERKVANSR
+469 LERVLRS
-480 DLIKRGVNINPY
+480 I
-492 TKDEITKELDR
+492 
-503 IQRVYNEDLARGKV
+503 
-517 VEEQAAAARRKLA
+517 
-530 NASDTAAQ
+530 
-538 ATRGQTEAYH
+538 
-548 ALLGS
+548 
-553 LKDVENAG
+553 
-561 KRTNKMLND
+561 
-570 LTSTL
+570 
-575 GTYVSFYGLKRLLH
+575 
-589 DVVTI
+589 VTI

-607 ILGDIQEANILFSQ
+607 ILGDVQQANILFGQ
-621 IQGLAVESPK
+621 LKELAIESPK

-701 MVQALADKFTQMNG
+701 MVQALADKFTQLNG
-715 KLTTTADVFGL
+715 KLTTTADVFKL
-726 ISKRAVPFE
+726 ISARAVPFE

-741 WDMTSQGGQFFNMQA
+741 WDMTSQGGQFFNMQE
-756 ELADTL
+756 ELANTL

-769 QDTWQIMLGSIA
+769 QDSWQIMLGSIA
-781 DSKFGSFVKLMVEFT
+781 EGTSASGFLFKQVLDFAVLLTQNLDKMVL
-796 VALSQS
+796 ALS
-802 ANVLLPL
+802 ALGAAKG
-809 ISMIGVSRI
+809 I
-818 GKMATDQIGTLV
+818 KYMAEG
-830 ESQEERSL
+830 L
-838 RNMRLAKEK
+838 RNTTMRRSGEMAIENMRIAKIQE
-847 QANILLRERITM
+847 ANRLERERVWYGRKLEQAELDLIRNKNKLVSSDYQILALENQIT
-859 GRELTAQEWELVRA
+859 A
-873 KGRLTEQDYT
+873 K
-883 ILFNEGRLSERKMAQ
+883 KAHQ
-898 LALDGQINQK
+898 LMLDGQMSKQHFYRY
-908 LAMRLALMKG
+908 LQMQG
-918 YTKEQI
+918 YTREQRKQI
-924 RQMANGNLQMLQ
+924 ALGQLQALQ
-936 QSQMGLKDMWK
+936 QGPNPTPMGKMGKWLGIGAKGALGFF
-947 QGGLMGVLSGGAS
+947 GGWIGLAITAAGVAAS
-960 SAISGIKSFLGGW
+960 VYSTIKESDERLNDLVNSISG
-973 PGVIMTAIG
+973 
-982 VAWSAYSYFNE
+982 SAEQN
-993 KSEELSQKGDAMMNH
+993 
-1008 AQKGANQLL
+1008 ANQLANTL
-1017 STIDAVSGGSDTT
+1017 KNVGDSSDEPF
-1030 NKKIEVLENTLIEM
+1030 KKVEALEEALIGMGNAGKQVVQDSRGFDDINERLENLV
-1044 GEEGKRIV
+1044 K
-1052 LESRGLN
+1052 N
-1059 DIGKRFDMLIEKA
+1059 A
-1072 KAYQKALEG
+1072 KAYQEALDAM
-1081 IGTPSGKALHEQA
+1081 GTPGGKSAIKGA
-1094 LDDSDIEDEI
+1094 LDNSDLNDEME
-1104 KDYEDTR
+1104 DYEDLQ
-1111 NLEYKQTARMAN
+1111 NAEFKAQSALERY
-1123 FSAKYQQ
+1123 SSKYQQ
-1130 MIDSMKSKYKELNN
+1130 MIDALKTKHKELAEQLNGK
-1144 ELSSTNLFENLRT
+1144 NLYENLR
-1157 LLSGKY
+1157 LLMTGPY
-1163 ANEVV
+1163 ENEAV
-1168 GYFAGPAKNAIID
+1168 GYFAGNTPWGSAIKDYAKAVEESEEHLNNIKNNIIP
-1181 YYNSVRDTNDAFE
+1181 DAM
-1194 DIRTSTIP
+1194 T
-1202 KLMDSMRAMA
+1202 
-1212 NEQGIDLT
+1212 DLKVLARQAGVDVSKSYEELTDAEKT
-1220 KPFERLSET
+1220 K
-1229 EKETLRTIATN
+1229 LRTIATN
-1240 FASSLEGASEDTRSH
+1240 FANGLEKGSQDAKDSIASWV
-1255 IADWISKGFYAQLYL
+1255 AQGFYTQLYI
-1270 TPVVGKPIET
+1270 TPVINTNELTGLPYELDQWQKGK
-1280 GYADDLQKLQ
+1280 GYGLWSKNDLK
-1290 EKYGVNIWN
+1290 EAN
-1299 SQQRKNA
+1299 SDFIAFSKKQSQRKV
-1306 SGDMVAFG
+1306 DLE
-1314 KENGKN
+1314 KKIKN
-1320 RQALREQKKDLEA
+1320 YDTQLNNSVLDPDLIPTIRGQRQALQSELDQLND
-1333 IINGSLNKRGLEE
+1333 SLNDGQWIFD
-1346 AKSQLADVNAQLDAM
+1346 KSLTKGQR
-1361 AKLEAEG
+1361 
-1368 VPFISPKKKG
+1368 KG
-1378 GGSTNKDTA
+1378 GEKKDTA
-1387 LEALKNRIDLYK
+1387 LEALKNRVDLYK

-1488 TQLSMLGEQY
+1488 TQLSMLSEQY

-1516 LAFGGSVQS
+1516 LAFGGSIQS

-1530 ELIRQMREALAAKP
+1530 ELIRQMREAL
-1544 QGKMTAEDVFAMD
+1544 GENRTMTAEDVFAMD

-1630 RQQAEQGATQEHD
+1630 RQQAEQGATQEHN

-1693 EDVKALENAIAKI
+1693 EDVKALENAIAKM

-1716 FAMSDALSRMR
+1716 FAMSDALSRMKA
-1727 ILNRA
+1727 LSGY
-1732 EKTHANGDI
+1732 EKQADKQGNLIANQ
-1741 AGVELGNVLGVNPN
+1741 ELSSILGVRLGSV
-1755 TKVTKKQIKDG
+1755 VTKKDIKNG

-1773 FTKGVKGLKNKF
+1773 FTKGVEGLRNKF
-1785 DTLAG
+1785 DALAG

-1838 WGAAIGAGISILGST
+1838 WGAAIGAGVSILGST

-1922 AENNLKNGNFKLSDL
+1922 AENNIKNGNFNFSDFLNLS
-1937 GNLLSGW
+1937 SGW
-1944 YIQDRTYEA
+1944 YIQDRTYKA

-1988 KDTDWDKIQDMNQQ
+1988 KDVDMDKVQDMQQQ
-2002 IKDLEMQIRYFAEE
+2002 IKDLEMEIRYFAEE

>member
-1 MADSDKLYIDWELR
+1 MAAADKLWFELGVRDEISKVLENLMRNSEKLAGMLTDDAAELKNVYKNILDISNVYDKIYVTQKRISDLR
-15 GKLEDQIKSAIK
+15 GAKTLTADEKKGLKEMSKELENVRKEFAAILKNPDRATSKGEAQFEKTRLNIELMLK
-27 DTEKLQEALEKAVD
+27 DTLRYVDNIEAKERAEAQNAINESKRIDDLKAKYYELQRYRKQLSDAIVGAAPGTDISSSVSLINSISARMSAVKRAERNGGGMPMSASGPDYEEFLRRVKTELSGLTSATNDYNNRLETNKQIQSALNKLSADAISQQKIAQIRKQTAEFAALGRKIQEIQSLSHNVSYENGLLMSGRLTSPTWTREKVTEELNAIQRRYNEALA
-41 IDKNLDAGK
+41 AGK
-50 LSKNIQKNAKEATEA
+50 QRELDDAAAKNQRANAAK
-65 LYKLME
+65 
-71 VREKAASAIGR
+71 KAADAVGML
-82 NTAHRNDELWGFDD
+82 AHV
-96 SRLQRGIA
+96 
-104 KLDEIIN
+104 N
-111 KVMNIGAE
+111 KGLISSYNRVAE
-119 AGVSGNAIKNLLT
+119 AGN
-132 TLDAS
+132 
-137 IVMKDV
+137 
-143 KNGTKSLV
+143 
-151 SQMDKEEKERAKAA
+151 
-165 KESAKEARQAAKDE
+165 
-179 EDANARNAKAQEQ
+179 
-192 IKDALAKIATARANL
+192 RAN
-207 SAASKEASE
+207 
-216 QERMHAQLLMNL
+216 RITIQLQN
-228 LDRLSGKL
+228 
-236 NALKGQFLGEKGA
+236 QIGA
-249 LEGILGSGFQGLMRN
+249 YAGLY
-264 VNTTINNIGKSVKL
+264 G
-278 DQSDVNMG
+278 
-286 TSALDAAAQK
+286 
-296 MEELAKKIIKA
+296 
-307 KSDIEDTKTKIKELE
+307 
-322 DGEKNGRY
+322 
-330 FPKEKGL
+330 
-337 LNVRLK
+337 
-343 SQEEELSRYNAEMK
+343 
-357 SVSATVRELA
+357 
-367 EQLRFTNAEGQH
+367 
-379 LSETFGSGGA
+379 
-389 AAQRHAAR
+389 
-397 QRELTETFEA
+397 
-407 HFKAEEKAAAEQ
+407 
-419 AAYNEKLAQTQKLLD
+419 
-434 SLEKVRLDEQSKLT
+434 
-448 IAGIRGQRA
+448 
-457 EYDALSRKLVAI
+457 
-469 ADLERKVANSR
+469 LERVLRS
-480 DLIKRGVNINPY
+480 I
-492 TKDEITKELDR
+492 
-503 IQRVYNEDLARGKV
+503 
-517 VEEQAAAARRKLA
+517 
-530 NASDTAAQ
+530 
-538 ATRGQTEAYH
+538 
-548 ALLGS
+548 
-553 LKDVENAG
+553 
-561 KRTNKMLND
+561 
-570 LTSTL
+570 
-575 GTYVSFYGLKRLLH
+575 
-589 DVVTI
+589 VTI

-607 ILGDIQEANILFSQ
+607 ILGDVQQANILFGQ
-621 IQGLAVESPK
+621 LKELAIESPK

-701 MVQALADKFTQMNG
+701 MVQALADKFTQLNG
-715 KLTTTADVFGL
+715 KLTTTADVFKL
-726 ISKRAVPFE
+726 ISARAVPFE

-741 WDMTSQGGQFFNMQA
+741 WDMTSQGGQFFNMQE
-756 ELADTL
+756 ELANTL

-769 QDTWQIMLGSIA
+769 QDSWQIMLGSIA
-781 DSKFGSFVKLMVEFT
+781 EGTSASGFLFKQVLDFAVLLTQNLDKMVL
-796 VALSQS
+796 ALS
-802 ANVLLPL
+802 ALGAAKG
-809 ISMIGVSRI
+809 ISY
-818 GKMATDQIGTLV
+818 MAEGIRNAV
-830 ESQEERSL
+830 MRRSGEMAIE
-838 RNMRLAKEK
+838 NMKLAKIQE
-847 QANILLRERITM
+847 ANRLDRERVM
-859 GRELTAQEWELVRA
+859 YGRQLNAIEKELVRTKTVLNSREQA
-873 KGRLTEQDYT
+873 LLVQSGAISSEKARQLIQDGKISRLAAY
-883 ILFNEGRLSERKMAQ
+883 
-898 LALDGQINQK
+898 
-908 LAMRLALMKG
+908 RLALEQG
-918 YTKEQI
+918 ITKEKI
-924 RQMANGNLQMLQ
+924 RQMATSNNWSGLGAAAGAAAP
-936 QSQMGLKDMWK
+936 MGKMGKWL
-947 QGGLMGVLSGGAS
+947 GVGANGVLGFFGGWVGLAITAAGVAAS
-960 SAISGIKSFLGGW
+960 VYSTIKESDERLNDLVNSISG
-973 PGVIMTAIG
+973 
-982 VAWSAYSYFNE
+982 SAEQN
-993 KSEELSQKGDAMMNH
+993 
-1008 AQKGANQLL
+1008 ANQLANTL
-1017 STIDAVSGGSDTT
+1017 KNVGDSSDEPF
-1030 NKKIEVLENTLIEM
+1030 KKVEALEEALIGMGNAGKQVVQDSRGFDDINERLENLV
-1044 GEEGKRIV
+1044 K
-1052 LESRGLN
+1052 N
-1059 DIGKRFDMLIEKA
+1059 A
-1072 KAYQKALEG
+1072 KAYQEALDAM
-1081 IGTPSGKALHEQA
+1081 GTPGGKSAIKEA
-1094 LDDSDIEDEI
+1094 LDNSDLNDEMG
-1104 KDYEDTR
+1104 DYEDLQ
-1111 NLEYKQTARMAN
+1111 NAEFKAQSALERY
-1123 FSAKYQQ
+1123 SSKYQQ
-1130 MIDSMKSKYKELNN
+1130 MIDALKTKHKELAEQLNGK
-1144 ELSSTNLFENLRT
+1144 NLYENLR
-1157 LLSGKY
+1157 LLMTGPY
-1163 ANEVV
+1163 ENEAV
-1168 GYFAGPAKNAIID
+1168 GYFAGNTPWGSAIKDYAKSVEESEEHLNNIKNNIIP
-1181 YYNSVRDTNDAFE
+1181 DAM
-1194 DIRTSTIP
+1194 T
-1202 KLMDSMRAMA
+1202 
-1212 NEQGIDLT
+1212 DLKVLARQAGVDVSKSYEELTEAEKT
-1220 KPFERLSET
+1220 K
-1229 EKETLRTIATN
+1229 LRTIATN
-1240 FASSLEGASEDTRSH
+1240 FANGLEKGSQDAKDSIASWV
-1255 IADWISKGFYAQLYL
+1255 AQGFYTQLYI
-1270 TPVVGKPIET
+1270 TPVINTNELTGLPYELDQWQKGK
-1280 GYADDLQKLQ
+1280 GYGLWSKNDLK
-1290 EKYGVNIWN
+1290 EAN
-1299 SQQRKNA
+1299 SDFIAFSKKQSQRKV
-1306 SGDMVAFG
+1306 DLE
-1314 KENGKN
+1314 KKIKN
-1320 RQALREQKKDLEA
+1320 YDTQLNNSVLDPDLVPTIRGQRQALQSELDQLND
-1333 IINGSLNKRGLEE
+1333 SLNDGQWIFD
-1346 AKSQLADVNAQLDAM
+1346 KSLTKGQR
-1361 AKLEAEG
+1361 
-1368 VPFISPKKKG
+1368 KG
-1378 GGSTNKDTA
+1378 GEKKDTA

-1516 LAFGGSVQS
+1516 LAFGGSIQS

-1544 QGKMTAEDVFAMD
+1544 QGTMTAEDVFAMD

-1630 RQQAEQGATQEHD
+1630 RQQAEQGATQEHN

-1693 EDVKALENAIAKI
+1693 EDVKALENAIAKM

-1716 FAMSDALSRMR
+1716 FAMSDAMSRMR
-1727 ILNRA
+1727 ILSRA
-1732 EKTHANGDI
+1732 EKTHADGDI
-1741 AGVELGNVLGVNPN
+1741 AGTELGKVLGVSPN
-1755 TKVTKKQIKDG
+1755 TKVTKKQIKDAQ
-1766 KRAAGSD
+1766 RAAGSD
-1773 FTKGVKGLKNKF
+1773 FTKGVEGLRNKF

-1795 IKLFDELGMKEVGQ
+1795 IKLFDTLGMTDVGKV
-1809 IFGAAQ
+1809 FGAMQ
-1815 GALGSAASGALGATA
+1815 GALGGAASGALGATA

-1838 WGAAIGAGISILGST
+1838 WGAAIGAGVSILGST

-1864 LEEEIK
+1864 LEKEIE

-1894 GSLYVAKADDEIKY
+1894 GGLYVARADEEVLDKMKEYTSKY
-1908 KMREYGGMYETRKA
+1908 ELRKS
-1922 AENNLKNGNFKLSDL
+1922 AENNVKNG
-1937 GNLLSGW
+1937 SGSLRD
-1944 YIQDRTYEA
+1944 YFDMKSNQHIQDRTYEA

-1988 KDTDWDKIQDMNQQ
+1988 KDTDWDKVQDMQQQ

-2028 WAAGLADALTDAW
+2028 WAAGLADALVGAW

-2177 LLTVVQGQSEMP
+2177 LLTIVQGQSEMP

>member
-1 MADSDKLYIDWELR
+1 MAAADKLWFELGVR
-15 GKLEDQIKSAIK
+15 DEISKVLENLMRNSEKLAGMLTDDAVELKNVYKNILDISNVYDKIYVTQKRISDLKGAKTITADEKKGLKEMSKELENVRKEFAAILKNPDRATSKGEAQFEKTRLNIELMLK
-27 DTEKLQEALEKAVD
+27 DTLRYVDNIEA
-41 IDKNLDAGK
+41 
-50 LSKNIQKNAKEATEA
+50 
-65 LYKLME
+65 
-71 VREKAASAIGR
+71 
-82 NTAHRNDELWGFDD
+82 
-96 SRLQRGIA
+96 
-104 KLDEIIN
+104 
-111 KVMNIGAE
+111 
-119 AGVSGNAIKNLLT
+119 
-132 TLDAS
+132 
-137 IVMKDV
+137 
-143 KNGTKSLV
+143 
-151 SQMDKEEKERAKAA
+151 KERAEAQNAINESKRIDDLKAKYYELQRYRKQLSDA
-165 KESAKEARQAAKDE
+165 IVGAAPGTDISSSVSLINSISARMSAVKRAERNGGGMPMSASGPDYE
-179 EDANARNAKAQEQ
+179 EFLRRVKTELSGLTSATNDYNNRLETNKQ
-192 IKDALAKIATARANL
+192 IQSALNKL
-207 SAASKEASE
+207 SA
-216 QERMHAQLLMNL
+216 
-228 LDRLSGKL
+228 
-236 NALKGQFLGEKGA
+236 
-249 LEGILGSGFQGLMRN
+249 
-264 VNTTINNIGKSVKL
+264 
-278 DQSDVNMG
+278 
-286 TSALDAAAQK
+286 DAISQQK
-296 MEELAKKIIKA
+296 
-307 KSDIEDTKTKIKELE
+307 
-322 DGEKNGRY
+322 
-330 FPKEKGL
+330 
-337 LNVRLK
+337 
-343 SQEEELSRYNAEMK
+343 
-357 SVSATVRELA
+357 
-367 EQLRFTNAEGQH
+367 
-379 LSETFGSGGA
+379 
-389 AAQRHAAR
+389 
-397 QRELTETFEA
+397 
-407 HFKAEEKAAAEQ
+407 
-419 AAYNEKLAQTQKLLD
+419 
-434 SLEKVRLDEQSKLT
+434 
-448 IAGIRGQRA
+448 IAGIRKQAVEYAALGKKIQEIQNLAHNVSYENGLLMSGRITSPTWTREKVTEELNAIQRRYNEALAAGKQRELDDAAAKNQRA
-457 EYDALSRKLVAI
+457 NAAKKAADAVGMLAHVNEGLISSYNRVAEAGNRANRI
-469 ADLERKVANSR
+469 TIQLQNQIGAYAGLYGLERVLRS
-480 DLIKRGVNINPY
+480 I
-492 TKDEITKELDR
+492 
-503 IQRVYNEDLARGKV
+503 
-517 VEEQAAAARRKLA
+517 
-530 NASDTAAQ
+530 
-538 ATRGQTEAYH
+538 
-548 ALLGS
+548 
-553 LKDVENAG
+553 
-561 KRTNKMLND
+561 
-570 LTSTL
+570 
-575 GTYVSFYGLKRLLH
+575 
-589 DVVTI
+589 VTI

-607 ILGDIQEANILFSQ
+607 ILGDVQQANILFGQ
-621 IQGLAVESPK
+621 LKELAIESPK

-701 MVQALADKFTQMNG
+701 MVQALADKFTQLNG
-715 KLTTTADVFGL
+715 KLTTTADVFKL
-726 ISKRAVPFE
+726 ISARAVPFE

-741 WDMTSQGGQFFNMQA
+741 WDMTSQGGQFFNMQE
-756 ELADTL
+756 ELANTL

-769 QDTWQIMLGSIA
+769 QDSWQIMLGSIA
-781 DSKFGSFVKLMVEFT
+781 EGTSASGFLFKQVLDFAVLLTQNLDKMVL
-796 VALSQS
+796 ALS
-802 ANVLLPL
+802 ALGTAKG
-809 ISMIGVSRI
+809 I
-818 GKMATDQIGTLV
+818 KYMAEG
-830 ESQEERSL
+830 L
-838 RNMRLAKEK
+838 RNTTMRRSGEMAIENMRIAKIQE
-847 QANILLRERITM
+847 ANRLERERVWYGRKLEQAELDLIRNKNKLVSSDYQILALENQIT
-859 GRELTAQEWELVRA
+859 A
-873 KGRLTEQDYT
+873 K
-883 ILFNEGRLSERKMAQ
+883 KAHQ
-898 LALDGQINQK
+898 LMLDGQMSKQHFYRY
-908 LAMRLALMKG
+908 LQMQG
-918 YTKEQI
+918 YTREQRKQI
-924 RQMANGNLQMLQ
+924 ALGQLQALQ
-936 QSQMGLKDMWK
+936 QGPNPTPMGKMGKWLGIGAKGALGFF
-947 QGGLMGVLSGGAS
+947 GGWIGLAITAAGVAAS
-960 SAISGIKSFLGGW
+960 VYSTIKESDERLNDLVNSISG
-973 PGVIMTAIG
+973 
-982 VAWSAYSYFNE
+982 SAEQN
-993 KSEELSQKGDAMMNH
+993 
-1008 AQKGANQLL
+1008 ANQLANTL
-1017 STIDAVSGGSDTT
+1017 KNVGDSSDEPF
-1030 NKKIEVLENTLIEM
+1030 KKVEALEEALIGMGNAGKQVVQDSRGFDDINERLENLTE
-1044 GEEGKRIV
+1044 
-1052 LESRGLN
+1052 N
-1059 DIGKRFDMLIEKA
+1059 A
-1072 KAYQKALEG
+1072 KAYQEALDAMGTPGGKSAIKEALDNSDLNDEMGEYEDLQNAEFKAQSALERY
-1081 IGTPSGKALHEQA
+1081 S
-1094 LDDSDIEDEI
+1094 S
-1104 KDYEDTR
+1104 
-1111 NLEYKQTARMAN
+1111 
-1123 FSAKYQQ
+1123 KYQQ
-1130 MIDSMKSKYKELNN
+1130 MIDALKTNHKELAEQLNGK
-1144 ELSSTNLFENLRT
+1144 NLYENLR
-1157 LLSGKY
+1157 LLMTGPY
-1163 ANEVV
+1163 ENEAV
-1168 GYFAGPAKNAIID
+1168 GYFAGNTPWSSAIKDYAKAVEESEEHLNNIKNNIIPDAI
-1181 YYNSVRDTNDAFE
+1181 
-1194 DIRTSTIP
+1194 TSL
-1202 KLMDSMRAMA
+1202 KVLARQAGVDVSKSY
-1212 NEQGIDLT
+1212 EELT
-1220 KPFERLSET
+1220 EA
-1229 EKETLRTIATN
+1229 EKTKLRTIATN
-1240 FASSLEGASEDTRSH
+1240 FANGLEKGSQDAKNSIASWV
-1255 IADWISKGFYAQLYL
+1255 AQGFYTQLYI
-1270 TPVVGKPIET
+1270 TPVINTNELTGLPYELDQWQQGK
-1280 GYADDLQKLQ
+1280 GYRLWSKNDLKEANTDFIAFSKKQ
-1290 EKYGVNIWN
+1290 
-1299 SQQRKNA
+1299 SQRKVDLEKKIKDFNTQLNNP
-1306 SGDMVAFG
+1306 GLDPDLIPTVMG
-1314 KENGKN
+1314 Q
-1320 RQALREQKKDLEA
+1320 RQALQSVLDQL
-1333 IINGSLNKRGLEE
+1333 NDSLNDGQWIFD
-1346 AKSQLADVNAQLDAM
+1346 KSLTKGQR
-1361 AKLEAEG
+1361 
-1368 VPFISPKKKG
+1368 KG
-1378 GGSTNKDTA
+1378 GEKKDTA

-1488 TQLSMLGEQY
+1488 TQLSMLSEQY

-1516 LAFGGSVQS
+1516 LAFGGSIQS

-1530 ELIRQMREALAAKP
+1530 ELIRQMREAL
-1544 QGKMTAEDVFAMD
+1544 GENRTMTAEDVFAMD

-1630 RQQAEQGATQEHD
+1630 RQQAEQGATQEHN

-1693 EDVKALENAIAKI
+1693 EDVKALENAIAKM

-1716 FAMSDALSRMR
+1716 FAMSDAMSRMKA
-1727 ILNRA
+1727 LSGY
-1732 EKTHANGDI
+1732 EKQADKQGNLIANQ
-1741 AGVELGNVLGVNPN
+1741 ELSSILGVRLGS
-1755 TKVTKKQIKDG
+1755 VITKKDIKNG

-1773 FTKGVKGLKNKF
+1773 FTKGVEGLRNKF
-1785 DTLAG
+1785 DALAG

-1838 WGAAIGAGISILGST
+1838 WGAAIGAGVSILGST
-1853 IGALFGGHDEA
+1853 IGALFGGHDKA

-1908 KMREYGGMYETRKA
+1908 KMREYGSMYETRKA
-1922 AENNLKNGNFKLSDL
+1922 AESNLKNGSFKLSDFF
-1937 GNLLSGW
+1937 NLSSGW

-1958 QSQSYY
+1958 KSQSYY

-1988 KDTDWDKIQDMNQQ
+1988 KDTDWDKVQDMQQQ
-2002 IKDLEMQIRYFAEE
+2002 IKDLEMEIRYFAEE

-2171 KATLMQ
+2171 KATLIQ

>member
-1 MADSDKLYIDWELR
+1 MAAADKLWFELGVR
-15 GKLEDQIKSAIK
+15 DEISKVLENLMRNSEKLAGMLTDDAVELKNVYKNILDISNVYDKIYVTQKRISDLKGAKTLTADEKKGLKEMSKELENVRKEFSAILKNPDRATSRGEAQFEKTRLNIELMLK
-27 DTEKLQEALEKAVD
+27 DTLRYVDNIEA
-41 IDKNLDAGK
+41 
-50 LSKNIQKNAKEATEA
+50 
-65 LYKLME
+65 
-71 VREKAASAIGR
+71 
-82 NTAHRNDELWGFDD
+82 
-96 SRLQRGIA
+96 
-104 KLDEIIN
+104 
-111 KVMNIGAE
+111 
-119 AGVSGNAIKNLLT
+119 
-132 TLDAS
+132 
-137 IVMKDV
+137 
-143 KNGTKSLV
+143 
-151 SQMDKEEKERAKAA
+151 KERAEAQNAINESKRIDDLKAKYYELQRYRKQLSDA
-165 KESAKEARQAAKDE
+165 IVGAAPGTDISSSVSLINSISARMSAVKRAERNGGGMPMSASGPDYE
-179 EDANARNAKAQEQ
+179 EFLRRVKTGLSGLTSATNDYNNRLETNKQIQSALNKLSADAISQQ
-192 IKDALAKIATARANL
+192 KIAGIRKQTVEYAALGKKIQEIQNL
-207 SAASKEASE
+207 AHNVSYENG
-216 QERMHAQLLMNL
+216 LLMS
-228 LDRLSGKL
+228 RRITSPTWTREKVTEEL
-236 NALKGQFLGEKGA
+236 NAIQ
-249 LEGILGSGFQGLMRN
+249 R
-264 VNTTINNIGKSVKL
+264 
-278 DQSDVNMG
+278 
-286 TSALDAAAQK
+286 
-296 MEELAKKIIKA
+296 
-307 KSDIEDTKTKIKELE
+307 
-322 DGEKNGRY
+322 
-330 FPKEKGL
+330 
-337 LNVRLK
+337 
-343 SQEEELSRYNAEMK
+343 RYNE
-357 SVSATVRELA
+357 SLA
-367 EQLRFTNAEGQH
+367 AG
-379 LSETFGSGGA
+379 
-389 AAQRHAAR
+389 R
-397 QRELTETFEA
+397 QRELDDA
-407 HFKAEEKAAAEQ
+407 AAKNQRANAAKKAADAVGMLAHVNEGLISSYNRVAEAGNRANRITIQ
-419 AAYNEKLAQTQKLLD
+419 LQNQIGAY
-434 SLEKVRLDEQSKLT
+434 
-448 IAGIRGQRA
+448 AGLYG
-457 EYDALSRKLVAI
+457 
-469 ADLERKVANSR
+469 LERVLRS
-480 DLIKRGVNINPY
+480 I
-492 TKDEITKELDR
+492 
-503 IQRVYNEDLARGKV
+503 
-517 VEEQAAAARRKLA
+517 
-530 NASDTAAQ
+530 
-538 ATRGQTEAYH
+538 
-548 ALLGS
+548 
-553 LKDVENAG
+553 
-561 KRTNKMLND
+561 
-570 LTSTL
+570 
-575 GTYVSFYGLKRLLH
+575 
-589 DVVTI
+589 VTI

-607 ILGDIQEANILFSQ
+607 ILGDVQQANILFGQ
-621 IQGLAVESPK
+621 LKELAIESPK

-701 MVQALADKFTQMNG
+701 MVQALADKFTQLNG
-715 KLTTTADVFGL
+715 KLTTTADVFKL
-726 ISKRAVPFE
+726 ISARAVPFE

-741 WDMTSQGGQFFNMQA
+741 WDMTSQGGQFFNMQE
-756 ELADTL
+756 ELANTL

-769 QDTWQIMLGSIA
+769 QDSWQIMLGSIA
-781 DSKFGSFVKLMVEFT
+781 EGT
-796 VALSQS
+796 S
-802 ANVLLPL
+802 ASGFLFKQVLDFAVLLTQNL
-809 ISMIGVSRI
+809 D
-818 GKMATDQIGTLV
+818 KMVLALTALGTAKGIKYMA
-830 ESQEERSL
+830 ESL
-838 RNMRLAKEK
+838 RNTTMRRSGEMAIENMRIAKMQE
-847 QANILLRERITM
+847 ANRLERERVM
-859 GRELTAQEWELVRA
+859 YGRQLNAIEKELVRTKTVLNSREQA
-873 KGRLTEQDYT
+873 LLVQSGAISSEKAQQLIQDGKISRLAAY
-883 ILFNEGRLSERKMAQ
+883 
-898 LALDGQINQK
+898 
-908 LAMRLALMKG
+908 RLALEQG
-918 YTKEQI
+918 ITKEKI
-924 RQMANGNLQMLQ
+924 RQMAASKNWSGLGATAGAEAP
-936 QSQMGLKDMWK
+936 MGKMGKWLGIGAKGALGFF
-947 QGGLMGVLSGGAS
+947 GGWVGAVITAAGVAAS
-960 SAISGIKSFLGGW
+960 VYSIIKESDERLNDLVNSISGSAEQNANRLANTLKNVGDSSDEPFKK
-973 PGVIMTAIG
+973 VEAIEEALIG
-982 VAWSAYSYFNE
+982 MGNAGKQVVQDSRGFDDINE
-993 KSEELSQKGDAMMNH
+993 R
-1008 AQKGANQLL
+1008 
-1017 STIDAVSGGSDTT
+1017 
-1030 NKKIEVLENTLIEM
+1030 LENLTE
-1044 GEEGKRIV
+1044 
-1052 LESRGLN
+1052 N
-1059 DIGKRFDMLIEKA
+1059 A
-1072 KAYQKALEG
+1072 KAYQEALDAMGTPGGKSAIKEALDNSDLNDEMSEYEELQNAEFKAQSALERY
-1081 IGTPSGKALHEQA
+1081 S
-1094 LDDSDIEDEI
+1094 S
-1104 KDYEDTR
+1104 
-1111 NLEYKQTARMAN
+1111 
-1123 FSAKYQQ
+1123 KYQQ
-1130 MIDSMKSKYKELNN
+1130 MIDALKTKHKELAEQLNGK
-1144 ELSSTNLFENLRT
+1144 NLYENLR
-1157 LLSGKY
+1157 LLMTGPY
-1163 ANEVV
+1163 ENEAV
-1168 GYFAGPAKNAIID
+1168 GYFAGNTPWGSAIKDYAKAVEESEEHLNNIKNNIIP
-1181 YYNSVRDTNDAFE
+1181 DAM
-1194 DIRTSTIP
+1194 T
-1202 KLMDSMRAMA
+1202 
-1212 NEQGIDLT
+1212 DLKVLARQAGVDVSKSYEELTEAEKT
-1220 KPFERLSET
+1220 K
-1229 EKETLRTIATN
+1229 LRTIATN
-1240 FASSLEGASEDTRSH
+1240 FANGLEKGSQDAKNSIASWV
-1255 IADWISKGFYAQLYL
+1255 AQGFYTQLYI
-1270 TPVVGKPIET
+1270 TPVINTNELTGLPYELDQWQKGK
-1280 GYADDLQKLQ
+1280 GYGLWSKNDLK
-1290 EKYGVNIWN
+1290 EAN
-1299 SQQRKNA
+1299 SDFIAFSKKQSQRKVDLEKKIKDYDTQLNNTVLD
-1306 SGDMVAFG
+1306 SDLVPTIRGQ
-1314 KENGKN
+1314 
-1320 RQALREQKKDLEA
+1320 RQALQSELDQLND
-1333 IINGSLNKRGLEE
+1333 SLNDGQWIFD
-1346 AKSQLADVNAQLDAM
+1346 KSLTKGQR
-1361 AKLEAEG
+1361 
-1368 VPFISPKKKG
+1368 KG
-1378 GGSTNKDTA
+1378 GEKKDTA
-1387 LEALKNRIDLYK
+1387 LEALKNRVDLYK

-1488 TQLSMLGEQY
+1488 TQLSMLSEQY

-1516 LAFGGSVQS
+1516 LAFGGSIQS

-1773 FTKGVKGLKNKF
+1773 FTKGVDGLKNKF

-1894 GSLYVAKADDEIKY
+1894 GSLYVAKADQEVLDKMKEYTSKY
-1908 KMREYGGMYETRKA
+1908 ELRKS
-1922 AENNLKNGNFKLSDL
+1922 AENNLKNG
-1937 GNLLSGW
+1937 SGSLRDYFDVKSNQ

-1958 QSQSYY
+1958 KSQSYY
-1964 DAQKAALMIQQ
+1964 DTQKAALMIQQ
-1975 DELRSQISSEEDK
+1975 DELRSQIASEEDK
-1988 KDTDWDKIQDMNQQ
+1988 KETDWDKIQDMQQQ
-2002 IKDLEMQIRYFAEE
+2002 IKDLEMEIRYFAEE

-2028 WAAGLADALTDAW
+2028 WAAGLADALVDAW
-2041 ASGENAVDAY
+2041 SSGENAVDAY

-2057 MIKEVGTKVIAQKYL
+2057 MIKEVGTKIIAQKYL

-2077 KNMDEFMKYF
+2077 KNMEEFMEYF
-2087 EANDGRMDERGLA
+2087 EANDGRMDERGLE

-2110 QAARVTS
+2110 KAARVTS

-2131 DTIRDDSGSSA
+2131 DTIRDDSSSSA

>member
-1 MADSDKLYIDWELR
+1 MAAADKLWFELGVRDEISKVLDNLMRNSEKLAGMLTDDAAELKNVYKNILDISNVYDKIYVTQKRISDLKGAKTLTADEKKGLKEMSKELENVRKEFAAILKNPDRATSR
-15 GKLEDQIKSAIK
+15 GEAQFEKTRLNIELMLK
-27 DTEKLQEALEKAVD
+27 DTLRYVDNIEA
-41 IDKNLDAGK
+41 
-50 LSKNIQKNAKEATEA
+50 
-65 LYKLME
+65 
-71 VREKAASAIGR
+71 
-82 NTAHRNDELWGFDD
+82 
-96 SRLQRGIA
+96 
-104 KLDEIIN
+104 
-111 KVMNIGAE
+111 
-119 AGVSGNAIKNLLT
+119 
-132 TLDAS
+132 
-137 IVMKDV
+137 
-143 KNGTKSLV
+143 
-151 SQMDKEEKERAKAA
+151 KERAEAQNAINESKRIDDLKAKYYELQRYRKQLSDA
-165 KESAKEARQAAKDE
+165 IVGAAPGTDISSSVSLINSISARMSAVKRAERNGGGMPMSASGPDYE
-179 EDANARNAKAQEQ
+179 EFLRRVKTE
-192 IKDALAKIATARANL
+192 
-207 SAASKEASE
+207 
-216 QERMHAQLLMNL
+216 
-228 LDRLSGKL
+228 LSGL
-236 NALKGQFLGEKGA
+236 
-249 LEGILGSGFQGLMRN
+249 
-264 VNTTINNIGKSVKL
+264 
-278 DQSDVNMG
+278 
-286 TSALDAAAQK
+286 TSATNDYNNRLETNKQLQSALNKLGADAISQQK
-296 MEELAKKIIKA
+296 
-307 KSDIEDTKTKIKELE
+307 
-322 DGEKNGRY
+322 
-330 FPKEKGL
+330 
-337 LNVRLK
+337 
-343 SQEEELSRYNAEMK
+343 
-357 SVSATVRELA
+357 
-367 EQLRFTNAEGQH
+367 
-379 LSETFGSGGA
+379 
-389 AAQRHAAR
+389 
-397 QRELTETFEA
+397 
-407 HFKAEEKAAAEQ
+407 
-419 AAYNEKLAQTQKLLD
+419 
-434 SLEKVRLDEQSKLT
+434 
-448 IAGIRGQRA
+448 IAGIRKQAVEYAALGKKIQEIQNLAHNVSYENGLLMSGRITSPTWTREKVTEELNAIQRRYNEALAAGKQRELDDAAAKNQRA
-457 EYDALSRKLVAI
+457 NAAKKAADAVGMLAHVNEGLISSYNRVAEAGNRANRI
-469 ADLERKVANSR
+469 TIQLQNQIGAYAGLYGLERVLRS
-480 DLIKRGVNINPY
+480 I
-492 TKDEITKELDR
+492 
-503 IQRVYNEDLARGKV
+503 
-517 VEEQAAAARRKLA
+517 
-530 NASDTAAQ
+530 
-538 ATRGQTEAYH
+538 
-548 ALLGS
+548 
-553 LKDVENAG
+553 
-561 KRTNKMLND
+561 
-570 LTSTL
+570 
-575 GTYVSFYGLKRLLH
+575 
-589 DVVTI
+589 VTI

-607 ILGDIQEANILFSQ
+607 ILGDVQQANILFGQ
-621 IQGLAVESPK
+621 LKELAIESPK

-701 MVQALADKFTQMNG
+701 MVQALADKFTQLNG
-715 KLTTTADVFGL
+715 KLTTTADVFKL
-726 ISKRAVPFE
+726 ISARAVPFE

-741 WDMTSQGGQFFNMQA
+741 WDMTSQGGQFFNMQE
-756 ELADTL
+756 ELANTL

-769 QDTWQIMLGSIA
+769 QDSWQIMLGSIA
-781 DSKFGSFVKLMVEFT
+781 EGTSASGFLFKQVLDFAVLLTQNLDKMVL
-796 VALSQS
+796 ALS
-802 ANVLLPL
+802 ALGTAKG
-809 ISMIGVSRI
+809 I
-818 GKMATDQIGTLV
+818 KYMAEG
-830 ESQEERSL
+830 L
-838 RNMRLAKEK
+838 RNTTMRRSGEMAIENMRIAKIQE
-847 QANILLRERITM
+847 ANRLERERVWYGRKLEQAELDLIRNKNKLVSSDYQILALENQIT
-859 GRELTAQEWELVRA
+859 A
-873 KGRLTEQDYT
+873 K
-883 ILFNEGRLSERKMAQ
+883 KAHQ
-898 LALDGQINQK
+898 LMLDGQMSKQHFYRY
-908 LAMRLALMKG
+908 LQMQG
-918 YTKEQI
+918 YTREQRKQI
-924 RQMANGNLQMLQ
+924 ALGQLQALQ
-936 QSQMGLKDMWK
+936 QGPNPTPMGKMGKWLGIGAKGALGFF
-947 QGGLMGVLSGGAS
+947 GGWVGLAITAAGVAAS
-960 SAISGIKSFLGGW
+960 VYSTIKESDERLNDLVNSISG
-973 PGVIMTAIG
+973 
-982 VAWSAYSYFNE
+982 SAEQN
-993 KSEELSQKGDAMMNH
+993 
-1008 AQKGANQLL
+1008 ANQLANTL
-1017 STIDAVSGGSDTT
+1017 KNVGDSSDEPF
-1030 NKKIEVLENTLIEM
+1030 KKVEALEEALIGMGNAGKQIVQDSRGFDDINERLENLTE
-1044 GEEGKRIV
+1044 
-1052 LESRGLN
+1052 N
-1059 DIGKRFDMLIEKA
+1059 A
-1072 KAYQKALEG
+1072 KAYQEALDAMGTPGGKSAIKEALDNSDLNDEMGEYEDLQNAEFKAQSALERY
-1081 IGTPSGKALHEQA
+1081 S
-1094 LDDSDIEDEI
+1094 S
-1104 KDYEDTR
+1104 
-1111 NLEYKQTARMAN
+1111 
-1123 FSAKYQQ
+1123 KYQQ
-1130 MIDSMKSKYKELNN
+1130 MIDALKTKHKELAEQLNGK
-1144 ELSSTNLFENLRT
+1144 NLYENLR
-1157 LLSGKY
+1157 LLMTGPY
-1163 ANEVV
+1163 ENEAV
-1168 GYFAGPAKNAIID
+1168 GYFAGNTPWGSAIKDYAKAVEESEEHLNNIKNNIIP
-1181 YYNSVRDTNDAFE
+1181 DAM
-1194 DIRTSTIP
+1194 T
-1202 KLMDSMRAMA
+1202 
-1212 NEQGIDLT
+1212 DLKVLARQAGVDVSKSYEELTEAEKT
-1220 KPFERLSET
+1220 K
-1229 EKETLRTIATN
+1229 LRTIATN
-1240 FASSLEGASEDTRSH
+1240 FANGLEKGSQDAKNSIASWV
-1255 IADWISKGFYAQLYL
+1255 AQGFYTQLYI
-1270 TPVVGKPIET
+1270 TPVINTNELTGLPYELDQWQKGK
-1280 GYADDLQKLQ
+1280 GYGLWSKNDLK
-1290 EKYGVNIWN
+1290 EAN
-1299 SQQRKNA
+1299 SDFIAFSKKQSQRKVDLEKKIKNY
-1306 SGDMVAFG
+1306 DTQL
-1314 KENGKN
+1314 NGAILDPDLVPTIRGQ
-1320 RQALREQKKDLEA
+1320 RQALQSELDQLND
-1333 IINGSLNKRGLEE
+1333 SLNDGQWIFD
-1346 AKSQLADVNAQLDAM
+1346 KSLTKGQR
-1361 AKLEAEG
+1361 
-1368 VPFISPKKKG
+1368 KG
-1378 GGSTNKDTA
+1378 GEKKDTA
-1387 LEALKNRIDLYK
+1387 LEALKNRVDLYK

-1488 TQLSMLGEQY
+1488 TRLSMLSEQY

-1516 LAFGGSVQS
+1516 LAFGGSIQS

-1544 QGKMTAEDVFAMD
+1544 QGTMTAEDVFAMD
-1557 KNTFAKTFGENSK
+1557 KNSFAKTFGENSK

-1630 RQQAEQGATQEHD
+1630 RQQAEQGATQEHN

-1693 EDVKALENAIAKI
+1693 EDVKALENAIAKM

-1716 FAMSDALSRMR
+1716 FAMSDALSRMKA
-1727 ILNRA
+1727 LNGY
-1732 EKTHANGDI
+1732 EKQADKQGNLIANQ
-1741 AGVELGNVLGVNPN
+1741 ELSSILGVRLGSV
-1755 TKVTKKQIKDG
+1755 VTKKDIKNG

-1773 FTKGVKGLKNKF
+1773 FTKGVEGLRNKF
-1785 DTLAG
+1785 DALAG

-1838 WGAAIGAGISILGST
+1838 WGAAIGAGVSILGST

-1908 KMREYGGMYETRKA
+1908 KMREYGGMYEARKT
-1922 AENNLKNGNFKLSDL
+1922 AENNFKNGNFKLSDL
-1937 GNLLSGW
+1937 GNLFSGW

-1958 QSQSYY
+1958 KSQSYY

-2028 WAAGLADALTDAW
+2028 WAAGLADALVGAW

-2077 KNMDEFMKYF
+2077 KNMEEFMKYF
-2087 EANDGRMDERGLA
+2087 EANDGRMDERGLE

-2117 AFLDGVE
+2117 TFLDGVE

-2177 LLTVVQGQSEMP
+2177 LLTIVQGQSEMP

>member
-1 MADSDKLYIDWELR
+1 MAAADKLWFELGVRDEISGVLEKLMRNSEKLAGMLTDDVVELKNVYKNILDISNVYDKIYVTQKRISDLKGAKTLTADEKKGLKEMSKELENVRKEFAAILKNPDRATSR
-15 GKLEDQIKSAIK
+15 GEAQFEKTRLNIELMLK
-27 DTEKLQEALEKAVD
+27 DTLRYVDNIEA
-41 IDKNLDAGK
+41 
-50 LSKNIQKNAKEATEA
+50 
-65 LYKLME
+65 
-71 VREKAASAIGR
+71 
-82 NTAHRNDELWGFDD
+82 
-96 SRLQRGIA
+96 
-104 KLDEIIN
+104 
-111 KVMNIGAE
+111 
-119 AGVSGNAIKNLLT
+119 
-132 TLDAS
+132 
-137 IVMKDV
+137 
-143 KNGTKSLV
+143 
-151 SQMDKEEKERAKAA
+151 KERAEAQNAINESKRIDDLKAKYYELQRYRKQLSDA
-165 KESAKEARQAAKDE
+165 IVGAAPGTDISNSVSLINSISARMSAVKRAERNGGGMPMSASGPDYE
-179 EDANARNAKAQEQ
+179 EFLRRVKTGLSGLTSATNDYNNRLETNKQ
-192 IKDALAKIATARANL
+192 IQSALNKL
-207 SAASKEASE
+207 SA
-216 QERMHAQLLMNL
+216 
-228 LDRLSGKL
+228 
-236 NALKGQFLGEKGA
+236 
-249 LEGILGSGFQGLMRN
+249 
-264 VNTTINNIGKSVKL
+264 
-278 DQSDVNMG
+278 
-286 TSALDAAAQK
+286 DAISQQK
-296 MEELAKKIIKA
+296 
-307 KSDIEDTKTKIKELE
+307 
-322 DGEKNGRY
+322 
-330 FPKEKGL
+330 
-337 LNVRLK
+337 
-343 SQEEELSRYNAEMK
+343 
-357 SVSATVRELA
+357 
-367 EQLRFTNAEGQH
+367 
-379 LSETFGSGGA
+379 
-389 AAQRHAAR
+389 
-397 QRELTETFEA
+397 
-407 HFKAEEKAAAEQ
+407 
-419 AAYNEKLAQTQKLLD
+419 
-434 SLEKVRLDEQSKLT
+434 
-448 IAGIRGQRA
+448 IAGIRKQTVEYAALGRKIEEIQALMQNVSNENGLLMSGRITSPTWTREKVTEELNAIQRRYNESLAAGKQRELDDAAAKNQRA
-457 EYDALSRKLVAI
+457 NAAKKAADAVGMLAHVNEGLISSYNRVAEAGNRANRI
-469 ADLERKVANSR
+469 TIQLQNQIGAYAGLYGLERVLRS
-480 DLIKRGVNINPY
+480 I
-492 TKDEITKELDR
+492 
-503 IQRVYNEDLARGKV
+503 
-517 VEEQAAAARRKLA
+517 
-530 NASDTAAQ
+530 
-538 ATRGQTEAYH
+538 
-548 ALLGS
+548 
-553 LKDVENAG
+553 
-561 KRTNKMLND
+561 
-570 LTSTL
+570 
-575 GTYVSFYGLKRLLH
+575 
-589 DVVTI
+589 VTI

-607 ILGDIQEANILFSQ
+607 ILGDVQQANILFGQ
-621 IQGLAVESPK
+621 LKELAIESPK

-701 MVQALADKFTQMNG
+701 MVQALADKFTQLNG
-715 KLTTTADVFGL
+715 KLTTTADVFKL
-726 ISKRAVPFE
+726 ISARAVPFE

-741 WDMTSQGGQFFNMQA
+741 WDMTSQGGQFFNMQE
-756 ELADTL
+756 ELANTL

-769 QDTWQIMLGSIA
+769 QDSWQIMLGSIA
-781 DSKFGSFVKLMVEFT
+781 DGTSASGFLFKQVLDFAVLLTQNLDKMVL
-796 VALSQS
+796 ALS
-802 ANVLLPL
+802 ALGAAKG
-809 ISMIGVSRI
+809 ISY
-818 GKMATDQIGTLV
+818 MAEG
-830 ESQEERSL
+830 L
-838 RNMRLAKEK
+838 RNAVMRRSGEMAIENMKLAKIQE
-847 QANILLRERITM
+847 ANRLERERVM
-859 GRELTAQEWELVRA
+859 YGRQLNAIEKELVRTKTVLNSREQA
-873 KGRLTEQDYT
+873 LLVQSGAISSEKARQLIQDGKISRLAAY
-883 ILFNEGRLSERKMAQ
+883 
-898 LALDGQINQK
+898 
-908 LAMRLALMKG
+908 RLALEQG
-918 YTKEQI
+918 ITKEKI
-924 RQMANGNLQMLQ
+924 RQMAASKDWSGLGAAAGAAAP
-936 QSQMGLKDMWK
+936 MGKMGKWLGVGAKGALGFF
-947 QGGLMGVLSGGAS
+947 GGWVGAVITAAGVAAS
-960 SAISGIKSFLGGW
+960 VYSIIKESDERLNDLVNSISG
-973 PGVIMTAIG
+973 
-982 VAWSAYSYFNE
+982 SAEQN
-993 KSEELSQKGDAMMNH
+993 
-1008 AQKGANQLL
+1008 ANQLANTL
-1017 STIDAVSGGSDTT
+1017 KNVGDSSDEPF
-1030 NKKIEVLENTLIEM
+1030 KKVEALEEALIGMGNAGKQVVQDSRGFDDINERLENLTE
-1044 GEEGKRIV
+1044 
-1052 LESRGLN
+1052 N
-1059 DIGKRFDMLIEKA
+1059 A
-1072 KAYQKALEG
+1072 KAYQEALDAM
-1081 IGTPSGKALHEQA
+1081 GTPGGKSAIKEA
-1094 LDDSDIEDEI
+1094 LDNSDLNDEME
-1104 KDYEDTR
+1104 DYEDLQ
-1111 NLEYKQTARMAN
+1111 NAEFKAQSALERY
-1123 FSAKYQQ
+1123 SSKYQQ
-1130 MIDSMKSKYKELNN
+1130 MIDALKTKHKELAEQLNGK
-1144 ELSSTNLFENLRT
+1144 NLYENLR
-1157 LLSGKY
+1157 LLMTGPY
-1163 ANEVV
+1163 ENEAV
-1168 GYFAGPAKNAIID
+1168 GYFAGNTPWGSAIKDYAKAVEESEEHLNNIKNNIIPDAI
-1181 YYNSVRDTNDAFE
+1181 T
-1194 DIRTSTIP
+1194 
-1202 KLMDSMRAMA
+1202 
-1212 NEQGIDLT
+1212 DLKVLARQAGVDVSKSYEELTEAEKT
-1220 KPFERLSET
+1220 K
-1229 EKETLRTIATN
+1229 LRTIATN
-1240 FASSLEGASEDTRSH
+1240 FANGLEKGSQDAKNSIASWV
-1255 IADWISKGFYAQLYL
+1255 AQGFYTQLYI
-1270 TPVVGKPIET
+1270 TPVINTNELTGLPYELDKWQKGK
-1280 GYADDLQKLQ
+1280 GYGLWSKNDLK
-1290 EKYGVNIWN
+1290 EAN
-1299 SQQRKNA
+1299 SDFIAFSKKQSQRKVDLEKKIKDYNTQLNN
-1306 SGDMVAFG
+1306 SVIDPDLVPTIRGQ
-1314 KENGKN
+1314 
-1320 RQALREQKKDLEA
+1320 RQALQSELDQLND
-1333 IINGSLNKRGLEE
+1333 SLNDGQWIFD
-1346 AKSQLADVNAQLDAM
+1346 KSLTKGQR
-1361 AKLEAEG
+1361 
-1368 VPFISPKKKG
+1368 KG
-1378 GGSTNKDTA
+1378 GEKKDTA
-1387 LEALKNRIDLYK
+1387 LEALKNRVDLYK

-1424 FAEVFGWNLG
+1424 FADVFGWNLS

-1488 TQLSMLGEQY
+1488 TQLSMLSEQY

-1516 LAFGGSVQS
+1516 LAFGGSIQS

-1773 FTKGVKGLKNKF
+1773 FTKGVEGLKNKF

-1894 GSLYVAKADDEIKY
+1894 GSLYVAKADQEVLDKMKEYTSKY
-1908 KMREYGGMYETRKA
+1908 ELRKS
-1922 AENNLKNGNFKLSDL
+1922 AENNLKNG
-1937 GNLLSGW
+1937 SGSLRDYFDVKSNQ

-1958 QSQSYY
+1958 KSQSYY

-1975 DELRSQISSEEDK
+1975 DELRSQIASEEDK
-1988 KDTDWDKIQDMNQQ
+1988 KDTDWDKIQDMQQQ
-2002 IKDLEMQIRYFAEE
+2002 IKDLEMEIRYFAEE

-2028 WAAGLADALTDAW
+2028 WATGLADALVDAW

-2057 MIKEVGTKVIAQKYL
+2057 MIKDVGTKIIAQKYL

-2077 KNMDEFMKYF
+2077 KNMEEFMEYF
-2087 EANDGRMDERGLA
+2087 EANDGRMDERGLE

-2110 QAARVTS
+2110 KAARVTS

-2131 DTIRDDSGSSA
+2131 ETIRDDSSSSA

-2177 LLTVVQGQSEMP
+2177 LLTIVQGQSEMP
-2189 VIARAQLVQL
+2189 VIARAQLAQL
-2199 EQIARNTNKNANFAE
+2199 EQIARSTNKNANFAE

>member
-1 MADSDKLYIDWELR
+1 MAAADKLWFELGVRDEISKVLENLMRNSEKLAGMLTDDAAELKNVYKNILDISNVYDKIYVTQKRISDLR
-15 GKLEDQIKSAIK
+15 GAKTLTADEKKGLQEMSKELENVRKEFAAILKNPDRATVRGEAQFEKTRLNIELMLK
-27 DTEKLQEALEKAVD
+27 DTLRYVDNIEA
-41 IDKNLDAGK
+41 
-50 LSKNIQKNAKEATEA
+50 
-65 LYKLME
+65 
-71 VREKAASAIGR
+71 
-82 NTAHRNDELWGFDD
+82 
-96 SRLQRGIA
+96 
-104 KLDEIIN
+104 
-111 KVMNIGAE
+111 
-119 AGVSGNAIKNLLT
+119 
-132 TLDAS
+132 
-137 IVMKDV
+137 
-143 KNGTKSLV
+143 
-151 SQMDKEEKERAKAA
+151 KERAEAQNAINESKRIDDLKA
-165 KESAKEARQAAKDE
+165 KYYELQRYRKQLS
-179 EDANARNAKAQEQ
+179 DAIVGASPNVS
-192 IKDALAKIATARANL
+192 IGGATKKL
-207 SAASKEASE
+207 SQSLDY
-216 QERMHAQLLMNL
+216 RMNQV
-228 LDRLSGKL
+228 S
-236 NALKGQFLGEKGA
+236 
-249 LEGILGSGFQGLMRN
+249 
-264 VNTTINNIGKSVKL
+264 
-278 DQSDVNMG
+278 
-286 TSALDAAAQK
+286 SALQNGGSMPNSARGADFEKFLQ
-296 MEELAKKIIKA
+296 
-307 KSDIEDTKTKIKELE
+307 DVKTKITELT
-322 DGEKNGRY
+322 
-330 FPKEKGL
+330 
-337 LNVRLK
+337 
-343 SQEEELSRYNAEMK
+343 
-357 SVSATVRELA
+357 SATNDYNSRLEA
-367 EQLRFTNAEGQH
+367 NKQLQSALNK
-379 LSETFGSGGA
+379 LSADATS
-389 AAQRHAAR
+389 Q
-397 QRELTETFEA
+397 
-407 HFKAEEKAAAEQ
+407 
-419 AAYNEKLAQTQKLLD
+419 QK
-434 SLEKVRLDEQSKLT
+434 
-448 IAGIRGQRA
+448 IAGIRKQTVEYAALGRKIQEIQALMQNVSNENGLLMSGRITSPTWTREKVTEELNAIQRRYNEALAAGKQRELDDAAAKNQRA
-457 EYDALSRKLVAI
+457 NAAKKAADAVGMLAHVNEGLISSYNRVAEAGNRANRI
-469 ADLERKVANSR
+469 TIQLQNQIGAYAGLYGLERVLRS
-480 DLIKRGVNINPY
+480 I
-492 TKDEITKELDR
+492 
-503 IQRVYNEDLARGKV
+503 
-517 VEEQAAAARRKLA
+517 
-530 NASDTAAQ
+530 
-538 ATRGQTEAYH
+538 
-548 ALLGS
+548 
-553 LKDVENAG
+553 
-561 KRTNKMLND
+561 
-570 LTSTL
+570 
-575 GTYVSFYGLKRLLH
+575 
-589 DVVTI
+589 VTI

-607 ILGDIQEANILFSQ
+607 ILGDVQQANILFGQ
-621 IQGLAVESPK
+621 LKELAIESPK

-701 MVQALADKFTQMNG
+701 MVQALADKFTQLNG
-715 KLTTTADVFGL
+715 KLTTTADVFKL
-726 ISKRAVPFE
+726 ISARAVPFE

-741 WDMTSQGGQFFNMQA
+741 WDMTSQGGQFFNMQE
-756 ELADTL
+756 ELANTL

-769 QDTWQIMLGSIA
+769 QDSWQIMLGSIA
-781 DSKFGSFVKLMVEFT
+781 EGTSASGFLFKQVLDFAVLLTQNLDKMVL
-796 VALSQS
+796 ALS
-802 ANVLLPL
+802 ALGAAKG
-809 ISMIGVSRI
+809 ISY
-818 GKMATDQIGTLV
+818 MAEGIRNAV
-830 ESQEERSL
+830 MRRSGEMAIE
-838 RNMRLAKEK
+838 NMKLAKIQE
-847 QANILLRERITM
+847 ANRLDRERVM
-859 GRELTAQEWELVRA
+859 YGRQLNAIEKELVRTKTVLNSREQA
-873 KGRLTEQDYT
+873 LLVQSGAISSEKARQLIQDGKISRLAAY
-883 ILFNEGRLSERKMAQ
+883 
-898 LALDGQINQK
+898 
-908 LAMRLALMKG
+908 RLALEQG
-918 YTKEQI
+918 ITKEKI
-924 RQMANGNLQMLQ
+924 RQMAASNNWSGLGAAAGAAAPM
-936 QSQMGLKDMWK
+936 SKMGKLLGVGAKGALGFF
-947 QGGLMGVLSGGAS
+947 GGWVGLAITAAGVAAS
-960 SAISGIKSFLGGW
+960 VYSTIKESDERLNDLVNSISG
-973 PGVIMTAIG
+973 
-982 VAWSAYSYFNE
+982 SAEQN
-993 KSEELSQKGDAMMNH
+993 
-1008 AQKGANQLL
+1008 ANQLANTL
-1017 STIDAVSGGSDTT
+1017 KNVGDSSDEPF
-1030 NKKIEVLENTLIEM
+1030 KKVEALEEALIGMGNAGKQVVQDSRGFDDINERLENLTE
-1044 GEEGKRIV
+1044 
-1052 LESRGLN
+1052 N
-1059 DIGKRFDMLIEKA
+1059 A
-1072 KAYQKALEG
+1072 KAYQEALDAM
-1081 IGTPSGKALHEQA
+1081 GTPGGKSAIKEA
-1094 LDDSDIEDEI
+1094 LDNSDLNDEMG
-1104 KDYEDTR
+1104 DYEDLQ
-1111 NLEYKQTARMAN
+1111 NAEFKAQSALERY
-1123 FSAKYQQ
+1123 SSKYQQ
-1130 MIDSMKSKYKELNN
+1130 MIDALKTKHKELAEQLNGK
-1144 ELSSTNLFENLRT
+1144 NLYENLR
-1157 LLSGKY
+1157 LLVTGPY
-1163 ANEVV
+1163 ENEAV
-1168 GYFAGPAKNAIID
+1168 GYFAGNTPWGSAIKDYAKAVEESEEHLNNIKNNIIP
-1181 YYNSVRDTNDAFE
+1181 DAM
-1194 DIRTSTIP
+1194 T
-1202 KLMDSMRAMA
+1202 
-1212 NEQGIDLT
+1212 DLKVLARQAGVDVSKSYEELTEAEKT
-1220 KPFERLSET
+1220 K
-1229 EKETLRTIATN
+1229 LRTIATN
-1240 FASSLEGASEDTRSH
+1240 FANGLEKGSQDAKDSIASWV
-1255 IADWISKGFYAQLYL
+1255 AQGFYTQLYI
-1270 TPVVGKPIET
+1270 TPVINTNELTGLPYELDQWQKGK
-1280 GYADDLQKLQ
+1280 GYGLWSKNDLK
-1290 EKYGVNIWN
+1290 EAN
-1299 SQQRKNA
+1299 SDFIAFSKKQSQRKV
-1306 SGDMVAFG
+1306 DLE
-1314 KENGKN
+1314 KKIKN
-1320 RQALREQKKDLEA
+1320 YDTQLNNSVLDPDLVPTIRGQRQALQSELDQLND
-1333 IINGSLNKRGLEE
+1333 SLNDGQWIFD
-1346 AKSQLADVNAQLDAM
+1346 KSLTKGQR
-1361 AKLEAEG
+1361 
-1368 VPFISPKKKG
+1368 KG
-1378 GGSTNKDTA
+1378 GEKKDTA

-1516 LAFGGSVQS
+1516 LAFGGSIQS

-1544 QGKMTAEDVFAMD
+1544 QGTMTAEDVFAMD

-1630 RQQAEQGATQEHD
+1630 RQQAEQGATQEHN
-1643 EKVAHLQFEQFKA
+1643 EKIAHLRFEQFKA

-1693 EDVKALENAIAKI
+1693 EDVKALENAIAKM

-1716 FAMSDALSRMR
+1716 FAMSDAMSRMKA
-1727 ILNRA
+1727 LSGY
-1732 EKTHANGDI
+1732 EKQADKQGNLIANQ
-1741 AGVELGNVLGVNPN
+1741 ELSSILGVRLGSV
-1755 TKVTKKQIKDG
+1755 VTKKDIKNG

-1773 FTKGVKGLKNKF
+1773 FTKGVEGLRNKF
-1785 DTLAG
+1785 DALAG

-1809 IFGAAQ
+1809 IFSATQ

-1838 WGAAIGAGISILGST
+1838 WGAAIGAGVSILGST
-1853 IGALFGGHDEA
+1853 IDALFGGHDEA

-1894 GSLYVAKADDEIKY
+1894 GSLYVAKADEEVKY
-1908 KMREYGGMYETRKA
+1908 KMREYGSMYEARKA
-1922 AENNLKNGNFKLSDL
+1922 AENNLKNGNFKLSDFF
-1937 GNLLSGW
+1937 NLSSGW

-1958 QSQSYY
+1958 KSQSYY

-1975 DELRSQISSEEDK
+1975 DELRSQIASEEDK

-2028 WAAGLADALTDAW
+2028 WAAGLADALVGAW

-2147 NITESTA
+2147 NVTESTA

-2189 VIARAQLVQL
+2189 VIAREQLVQL

-2214 DIYNLLHS
+2214 NIYNLLHS

>member
-1 MADSDKLYIDWELR
+1 MAAADKLWFELGVRDEISKVLENLMRNSEKLAGMLTDDAVELKNVYKNILDISNVYDKIYVTQKRISDLR
-15 GKLEDQIKSAIK
+15 GAKTLTADEKKGLKEMSKELENVRKEFAAILKNPDRATSKGEAQFEKTRLNIELMLK
-27 DTEKLQEALEKAVD
+27 DTLRYVDNIEAKERAEAQNAINESKRIDDLKAKYYELQRYRKQLSDAIVGATPGTDISSSVSLINSISARMSAVKRAERNGGGLPVSASGPDYEEFLRRVKTEMNGLTSATNDYNSRLETNKQIQSALNKLSADAISQQKIAQIRKQTAEFAALGRKIQEIQNLSHNVSYENGLLMSGRITSPTWTREKVTEELNAIQRRYNEALA
-41 IDKNLDAGK
+41 AGK
-50 LSKNIQKNAKEATEA
+50 QRELDDAAAKNQRANAAK
-65 LYKLME
+65 
-71 VREKAASAIGR
+71 KAADAVGML
-82 NTAHRNDELWGFDD
+82 AHVNEGLISSYNR
-96 SRLQRGIA
+96 
-104 KLDEIIN
+104 
-111 KVMNIGAE
+111 VAE
-119 AGVSGNAIKNLLT
+119 AGN
-132 TLDAS
+132 
-137 IVMKDV
+137 
-143 KNGTKSLV
+143 
-151 SQMDKEEKERAKAA
+151 
-165 KESAKEARQAAKDE
+165 
-179 EDANARNAKAQEQ
+179 
-192 IKDALAKIATARANL
+192 RAN
-207 SAASKEASE
+207 
-216 QERMHAQLLMNL
+216 RITIQLQN
-228 LDRLSGKL
+228 
-236 NALKGQFLGEKGA
+236 QIGA
-249 LEGILGSGFQGLMRN
+249 YAGLY
-264 VNTTINNIGKSVKL
+264 G
-278 DQSDVNMG
+278 
-286 TSALDAAAQK
+286 
-296 MEELAKKIIKA
+296 
-307 KSDIEDTKTKIKELE
+307 
-322 DGEKNGRY
+322 
-330 FPKEKGL
+330 
-337 LNVRLK
+337 
-343 SQEEELSRYNAEMK
+343 
-357 SVSATVRELA
+357 
-367 EQLRFTNAEGQH
+367 
-379 LSETFGSGGA
+379 
-389 AAQRHAAR
+389 
-397 QRELTETFEA
+397 
-407 HFKAEEKAAAEQ
+407 
-419 AAYNEKLAQTQKLLD
+419 
-434 SLEKVRLDEQSKLT
+434 
-448 IAGIRGQRA
+448 
-457 EYDALSRKLVAI
+457 
-469 ADLERKVANSR
+469 LERVLRS
-480 DLIKRGVNINPY
+480 I
-492 TKDEITKELDR
+492 
-503 IQRVYNEDLARGKV
+503 
-517 VEEQAAAARRKLA
+517 
-530 NASDTAAQ
+530 
-538 ATRGQTEAYH
+538 
-548 ALLGS
+548 
-553 LKDVENAG
+553 
-561 KRTNKMLND
+561 
-570 LTSTL
+570 
-575 GTYVSFYGLKRLLH
+575 
-589 DVVTI
+589 VTI

-607 ILGDIQEANILFSQ
+607 ILGDVQQANILFGQ
-621 IQGLAVESPK
+621 LKELAIESPK

-701 MVQALADKFTQMNG
+701 MVQALADKFTQLNG
-715 KLTTTADVFGL
+715 KLTTTADVFKL
-726 ISKRAVPFE
+726 ISARAVPFE

-741 WDMTSQGGQFFNMQA
+741 WDMTSQGGQFFNMQE
-756 ELADTL
+756 ELANTL

-769 QDTWQIMLGSIA
+769 QDSWQIMLGSIA
-781 DSKFGSFVKLMVEFT
+781 EGTSASGFLFKQVLDFAVLLTQNLDKMVL
-796 VALSQS
+796 ALS
-802 ANVLLPL
+802 ALGTAKG
-809 ISMIGVSRI
+809 I
-818 GKMATDQIGTLV
+818 KYMAEG
-830 ESQEERSL
+830 L
-838 RNMRLAKEK
+838 RNTTMRRSGEMAIENMRIAKIQE
-847 QANILLRERITM
+847 ANRLERERVWYGRKLEQAELDLIRNKNKLVSSDYQILALENQIT
-859 GRELTAQEWELVRA
+859 A
-873 KGRLTEQDYT
+873 K
-883 ILFNEGRLSERKMAQ
+883 KAHQ
-898 LALDGQINQK
+898 LMLDGQMSKQHFYRY
-908 LAMRLALMKG
+908 LQMQG
-918 YTKEQI
+918 YTREQRKQI
-924 RQMANGNLQMLQ
+924 ALGQLQALQ
-936 QSQMGLKDMWK
+936 QGPNPTPMGKMGKWLGIGAKGALGFF
-947 QGGLMGVLSGGAS
+947 GGWVGLAITAAGVAAS
-960 SAISGIKSFLGGW
+960 VYSTIKESDERLNDLVNSISG
-973 PGVIMTAIG
+973 
-982 VAWSAYSYFNE
+982 SAEQN
-993 KSEELSQKGDAMMNH
+993 
-1008 AQKGANQLL
+1008 ANQLANTL
-1017 STIDAVSGGSDTT
+1017 KNVGDSSDEPF
-1030 NKKIEVLENTLIEM
+1030 KKVEALEEALIGMGNAGKQVVQDSRGFDDINERLENLTE
-1044 GEEGKRIV
+1044 
-1052 LESRGLN
+1052 N
-1059 DIGKRFDMLIEKA
+1059 A
-1072 KAYQKALEG
+1072 KAYQEALDAMGTPGGKSAIKEALDNSDLNDEMGEYEDLQNAEFKAQSALERY
-1081 IGTPSGKALHEQA
+1081 S
-1094 LDDSDIEDEI
+1094 S
-1104 KDYEDTR
+1104 
-1111 NLEYKQTARMAN
+1111 
-1123 FSAKYQQ
+1123 KYQQ
-1130 MIDSMKSKYKELNN
+1130 MIDALKTKHKELAEQLNGK
-1144 ELSSTNLFENLRT
+1144 NLYENLR
-1157 LLSGKY
+1157 LLMTGPY
-1163 ANEVV
+1163 ENEAV
-1168 GYFAGPAKNAIID
+1168 GYFAGNTPWGSAIKDYAKAVEESEEHLNNIKNNIIP
-1181 YYNSVRDTNDAFE
+1181 DAM
-1194 DIRTSTIP
+1194 T
-1202 KLMDSMRAMA
+1202 
-1212 NEQGIDLT
+1212 DLKVLARQAGVDVSKSYEELTEAEKT
-1220 KPFERLSET
+1220 K
-1229 EKETLRTIATN
+1229 LRTIATN
-1240 FASSLEGASEDTRSH
+1240 FANGLEKGSQDAKNSIASWV
-1255 IADWISKGFYAQLYL
+1255 AQGFYTQLYI
-1270 TPVVGKPIET
+1270 TPVINTNELTGLPYELDQWQKGK
-1280 GYADDLQKLQ
+1280 GYGLWSKNDLK
-1290 EKYGVNIWN
+1290 EAN
-1299 SQQRKNA
+1299 SDFIAFSKKQSQRKVDLEKKIKNY
-1306 SGDMVAFG
+1306 DTQL
-1314 KENGKN
+1314 NGAILDPDLVPTIRGQ
-1320 RQALREQKKDLEA
+1320 RQALQSELDQLND
-1333 IINGSLNKRGLEE
+1333 SLNDGQWIFD
-1346 AKSQLADVNAQLDAM
+1346 KSLTKGQR
-1361 AKLEAEG
+1361 
-1368 VPFISPKKKG
+1368 KG
-1378 GGSTNKDTA
+1378 GEKKDTA
-1387 LEALKNRIDLYK
+1387 LEALKNRVDLYK

-1488 TQLSMLGEQY
+1488 TRLSMLSEQY

-1516 LAFGGSVQS
+1516 LAFGGSIQS

-1544 QGKMTAEDVFAMD
+1544 QGTMTAEDVFAMD
-1557 KNTFAKTFGENSK
+1557 KNSFAKTFGENSK

-1630 RQQAEQGATQEHD
+1630 RQQAEQGATQEHN
-1643 EKVAHLQFEQFKA
+1643 EKIAHYQFEQFKA

-1693 EDVKALENAIAKI
+1693 EDVKALENAIAKM

-1716 FAMSDALSRMR
+1716 FAMSDAMSRMKA
-1727 ILNRA
+1727 LSGY
-1732 EKTHANGDI
+1732 EKQADKQGNLIANQ
-1741 AGVELGNVLGVNPN
+1741 ELSSILGVRLGSV
-1755 TKVTKKQIKDG
+1755 VTKKDIKNG

-1773 FTKGVKGLKNKF
+1773 FTKGVEGLRNKF
-1785 DTLAG
+1785 DALAG

-1815 GALGSAASGALGATA
+1815 GALSSAASGALGATA

-1838 WGAAIGAGISILGST
+1838 WGAAIGAGVSILGST

-1894 GSLYVAKADDEIKY
+1894 GSLYVAKADKEVTD
-1908 KMREYGGMYETRKA
+1908 KMREYGRQYEIRKD
-1922 AENNLKNGNFKLSDL
+1922 AENRIKNNGPVNFMDFLNLT
-1937 GNLLSGW
+1937 SGW
-1944 YIQDRTYEA
+1944 YIQDRTYKA

-1964 DAQKAALMIQQ
+1964 DAQKASLMIQQ

-1988 KDTDWDKIQDMNQQ
+1988 KDTDWDKVQDMQQQ
-2002 IKDLEMQIRYFAEE
+2002 IKDLEMEIRYFAEE

-2028 WAAGLADALTDAW
+2028 WATGLADALTDAW

>member
-1 MADSDKLYIDWELR
+1 MAAADKLWFELGVRDEISKVLENLMRNSEKLADMLTDDAVELKNVYKNILDISNVYDKIYVTQKRISDLKGAKTLTADEKKGLKEMSKELENVRKEFAAILKNPDRATSR
-15 GKLEDQIKSAIK
+15 GEAQFEKTRLNIELMLK
-27 DTEKLQEALEKAVD
+27 DTLRYVDNIEA
-41 IDKNLDAGK
+41 
-50 LSKNIQKNAKEATEA
+50 
-65 LYKLME
+65 
-71 VREKAASAIGR
+71 
-82 NTAHRNDELWGFDD
+82 
-96 SRLQRGIA
+96 
-104 KLDEIIN
+104 
-111 KVMNIGAE
+111 
-119 AGVSGNAIKNLLT
+119 
-132 TLDAS
+132 
-137 IVMKDV
+137 
-143 KNGTKSLV
+143 
-151 SQMDKEEKERAKAA
+151 KERAEAQNAINESKRIDDLKAKYYELQRYRKQLSDA
-165 KESAKEARQAAKDE
+165 IVGAAPGTDISNSVSLINSISARMSAVKRAERNGGGMPMSASGPDYE
-179 EDANARNAKAQEQ
+179 EFLRRVKTGLSGLTSATNDYNNRLETNKQ
-192 IKDALAKIATARANL
+192 IQSALNKL
-207 SAASKEASE
+207 SA
-216 QERMHAQLLMNL
+216 
-228 LDRLSGKL
+228 
-236 NALKGQFLGEKGA
+236 
-249 LEGILGSGFQGLMRN
+249 
-264 VNTTINNIGKSVKL
+264 
-278 DQSDVNMG
+278 
-286 TSALDAAAQK
+286 DAISQQK
-296 MEELAKKIIKA
+296 
-307 KSDIEDTKTKIKELE
+307 
-322 DGEKNGRY
+322 
-330 FPKEKGL
+330 
-337 LNVRLK
+337 
-343 SQEEELSRYNAEMK
+343 
-357 SVSATVRELA
+357 
-367 EQLRFTNAEGQH
+367 
-379 LSETFGSGGA
+379 
-389 AAQRHAAR
+389 
-397 QRELTETFEA
+397 
-407 HFKAEEKAAAEQ
+407 
-419 AAYNEKLAQTQKLLD
+419 
-434 SLEKVRLDEQSKLT
+434 
-448 IAGIRGQRA
+448 IAGIRKQTVEYAALGRKIEEIQALMQNVSNENGLLMSGRITSPTWTREKVTEELNAIQRRYNESLAAGKQRELDDAAAKNQRA
-457 EYDALSRKLVAI
+457 NAAKKAADAVGMLAHVNEGLISSYNRVAEAGNRANRI
-469 ADLERKVANSR
+469 TIQLQNQIGAYAGLYGLERVLRS
-480 DLIKRGVNINPY
+480 I
-492 TKDEITKELDR
+492 
-503 IQRVYNEDLARGKV
+503 
-517 VEEQAAAARRKLA
+517 
-530 NASDTAAQ
+530 
-538 ATRGQTEAYH
+538 
-548 ALLGS
+548 
-553 LKDVENAG
+553 
-561 KRTNKMLND
+561 
-570 LTSTL
+570 
-575 GTYVSFYGLKRLLH
+575 
-589 DVVTI
+589 VTI

-607 ILGDIQEANILFSQ
+607 ILGDVQQANILFGQ
-621 IQGLAVESPK
+621 LKELAIESPK

-642 LSAYQIPAN
+642 LSAYQIPDN

-701 MVQALADKFTQMNG
+701 MVQALADKFTQLNG
-715 KLTTTADVFGL
+715 KLTTTADVFKL
-726 ISKRAVPFE
+726 ISERAVPFE

-741 WDMTSQGGQFFNMQA
+741 WDMTSQGGQFFNMQE
-756 ELADTL
+756 ELANTL

-769 QDTWQIMLGSIA
+769 QDSWQIMLGSIA
-781 DSKFGSFVKLMVEFT
+781 DGTSASGFLFKQVLDFAVLLTQNLDKMVL
-796 VALSQS
+796 ALS
-802 ANVLLPL
+802 ALGAAKG
-809 ISMIGVSRI
+809 ISY
-818 GKMATDQIGTLV
+818 MAEG
-830 ESQEERSL
+830 L
-838 RNMRLAKEK
+838 RNAVMRRSGEMAIENMKLAKIQE
-847 QANILLRERITM
+847 ANRLERERVM
-859 GRELTAQEWELVRA
+859 YGRQLNAIEKELVRTKTVLNSREQA
-873 KGRLTEQDYT
+873 LLVQSGAISSEKARQLIQDGKISRLAAY
-883 ILFNEGRLSERKMAQ
+883 
-898 LALDGQINQK
+898 
-908 LAMRLALMKG
+908 RLALEQG
-918 YTKEQI
+918 ITKEKI
-924 RQMANGNLQMLQ
+924 RQMAASKDWSGLGAAAGAAAP
-936 QSQMGLKDMWK
+936 MGKMGKWLGVGAKGALGFF
-947 QGGLMGVLSGGAS
+947 GGWVGAVITAAGVAAS
-960 SAISGIKSFLGGW
+960 VYSIIKESDERLNDLVNSISG
-973 PGVIMTAIG
+973 
-982 VAWSAYSYFNE
+982 SAEQN
-993 KSEELSQKGDAMMNH
+993 
-1008 AQKGANQLL
+1008 ANQLANTL
-1017 STIDAVSGGSDTT
+1017 KNVGDSSDEPF
-1030 NKKIEVLENTLIEM
+1030 KKVEALEEALIGMGNAGKQVVQDSRGFDDINERLENLTE
-1044 GEEGKRIV
+1044 
-1052 LESRGLN
+1052 N
-1059 DIGKRFDMLIEKA
+1059 A
-1072 KAYQKALEG
+1072 KAYQEALDAM
-1081 IGTPSGKALHEQA
+1081 GTPGGKSAIKEA
-1094 LDDSDIEDEI
+1094 LDNSDLNDEME
-1104 KDYEDTR
+1104 DYEDLQ
-1111 NLEYKQTARMAN
+1111 NAEFKAQSALERY
-1123 FSAKYQQ
+1123 SSKYQQ
-1130 MIDSMKSKYKELNN
+1130 MIDALKTKHKELAEQLNGK
-1144 ELSSTNLFENLRT
+1144 NLYENLR
-1157 LLSGKY
+1157 LLMTGPY
-1163 ANEVV
+1163 ENEAV
-1168 GYFAGPAKNAIID
+1168 GYFAGNTPWGSAIKDYAKAVEESEEHLNNIKNNIIPDAI
-1181 YYNSVRDTNDAFE
+1181 T
-1194 DIRTSTIP
+1194 
-1202 KLMDSMRAMA
+1202 
-1212 NEQGIDLT
+1212 DLKVLARQAGVDVSKSYEELTEAEKT
-1220 KPFERLSET
+1220 K
-1229 EKETLRTIATN
+1229 LRTIATN
-1240 FASSLEGASEDTRSH
+1240 FANGLEKGSQDAKNSIASWV
-1255 IADWISKGFYAQLYL
+1255 AQGFYTQLYI
-1270 TPVVGKPIET
+1270 TPVINTNELTGLPYELDKWQKGK
-1280 GYADDLQKLQ
+1280 GYGLWSKNDLK
-1290 EKYGVNIWN
+1290 EAN
-1299 SQQRKNA
+1299 SDFIAFSKKQSQRKVDLEKKIKDYNTQLNN
-1306 SGDMVAFG
+1306 SVIDPDLVPTIRGQ
-1314 KENGKN
+1314 
-1320 RQALREQKKDLEA
+1320 RQALQSELDQLND
-1333 IINGSLNKRGLEE
+1333 SLNDGQWIFD
-1346 AKSQLADVNAQLDAM
+1346 KSLTKGQR
-1361 AKLEAEG
+1361 
-1368 VPFISPKKKG
+1368 KG
-1378 GGSTNKDTA
+1378 GEKKDTA
-1387 LEALKNRIDLYK
+1387 LEALKNRVDLYK

-1424 FAEVFGWNLG
+1424 FADVFGWNLS

-1488 TQLSMLGEQY
+1488 TQLSMLSEQY

-1516 LAFGGSVQS
+1516 LAFGGSIQS

-1773 FTKGVKGLKNKF
+1773 FTKGVEGLKNKF

-1894 GSLYVAKADDEIKY
+1894 GSLYVAKADQEVLDKMKEYTSKY
-1908 KMREYGGMYETRKA
+1908 ELRKS
-1922 AENNLKNGNFKLSDL
+1922 AENNLKNG
-1937 GNLLSGW
+1937 SGSLRDYFDVKSNQ

-1958 QSQSYY
+1958 KSQSYY
-1964 DAQKAALMIQQ
+1964 DTQKAALMIQQ
-1975 DELRSQISSEEDK
+1975 DELRSQIASEEDK
-1988 KDTDWDKIQDMNQQ
+1988 KETDWDKIQDMQQQ
-2002 IKDLEMQIRYFAEE
+2002 IKDLEMEIRYFAEE

-2028 WAAGLADALTDAW
+2028 WAAGLADALVDAW
-2041 ASGENAVDAY
+2041 SSGENAVDAY

-2057 MIKEVGTKVIAQKYL
+2057 MIKEVGTKIIAQKYL

-2077 KNMDEFMKYF
+2077 KNMEEFMEYF
-2087 EANDGRMDERGLA
+2087 EANDGRMDERGLE

-2110 QAARVTS
+2110 KAARVTS

-2131 DTIRDDSGSSA
+2131 DTIKDDSGSSA

-2177 LLTVVQGQSEMP
+2177 LLTIVQGQSEMP

>member
-1 MADSDKLYIDWELR
+1 MAAADKLWFELGVRDEISGVLEKLMRNSEKLAGMLTDDVVELKNVYKNILDISNVYDKIYVTQKRISDLKGAKTLTEDEKKGLKEMSKELENVRKEFAAILKNPERATSR
-15 GKLEDQIKSAIK
+15 GEAQFEKTRLNIELMLK
-27 DTEKLQEALEKAVD
+27 DTLRYVDNIEAKERAEAQNAINESKRIDDLKAKYYELQRYRKQLSDAIVGAAPGTDISNSVSLINSISARMSAVKRAERNGGGMPMSASGPDYEEFLRRVKTEMNGLTSATNDYNNRLETNKQIQSALNKLSADAISQQKIAQIRKQTAEFAALGRKIQEIQNLSHNVSYENGLLMSGRITSPTWTREKVTEELNAIQRRYNEALA
-41 IDKNLDAGK
+41 AGK
-50 LSKNIQKNAKEATEA
+50 QRELDDAAAKNQRANAAK
-65 LYKLME
+65 
-71 VREKAASAIGR
+71 KAADAVGML
-82 NTAHRNDELWGFDD
+82 AHVNEGLISSYNR
-96 SRLQRGIA
+96 
-104 KLDEIIN
+104 
-111 KVMNIGAE
+111 VAE
-119 AGVSGNAIKNLLT
+119 AGN
-132 TLDAS
+132 
-137 IVMKDV
+137 
-143 KNGTKSLV
+143 
-151 SQMDKEEKERAKAA
+151 
-165 KESAKEARQAAKDE
+165 
-179 EDANARNAKAQEQ
+179 
-192 IKDALAKIATARANL
+192 RAN
-207 SAASKEASE
+207 
-216 QERMHAQLLMNL
+216 RITIQLQN
-228 LDRLSGKL
+228 
-236 NALKGQFLGEKGA
+236 QIGA
-249 LEGILGSGFQGLMRN
+249 YAGLY
-264 VNTTINNIGKSVKL
+264 G
-278 DQSDVNMG
+278 
-286 TSALDAAAQK
+286 
-296 MEELAKKIIKA
+296 
-307 KSDIEDTKTKIKELE
+307 
-322 DGEKNGRY
+322 
-330 FPKEKGL
+330 
-337 LNVRLK
+337 
-343 SQEEELSRYNAEMK
+343 
-357 SVSATVRELA
+357 
-367 EQLRFTNAEGQH
+367 
-379 LSETFGSGGA
+379 
-389 AAQRHAAR
+389 
-397 QRELTETFEA
+397 
-407 HFKAEEKAAAEQ
+407 
-419 AAYNEKLAQTQKLLD
+419 
-434 SLEKVRLDEQSKLT
+434 
-448 IAGIRGQRA
+448 
-457 EYDALSRKLVAI
+457 
-469 ADLERKVANSR
+469 LERVLRS
-480 DLIKRGVNINPY
+480 I
-492 TKDEITKELDR
+492 
-503 IQRVYNEDLARGKV
+503 
-517 VEEQAAAARRKLA
+517 
-530 NASDTAAQ
+530 
-538 ATRGQTEAYH
+538 
-548 ALLGS
+548 
-553 LKDVENAG
+553 
-561 KRTNKMLND
+561 
-570 LTSTL
+570 
-575 GTYVSFYGLKRLLH
+575 
-589 DVVTI
+589 VTI

-607 ILGDIQEANILFSQ
+607 ILGDVQQANILFGQ
-621 IQGLAVESPK
+621 LKELAIESPK

-701 MVQALADKFTQMNG
+701 MVQALADKFTQLNG
-715 KLTTTADVFGL
+715 KLTTTADVFKL
-726 ISKRAVPFE
+726 ISARAVPFE

-741 WDMTSQGGQFFNMQA
+741 WDMTSQGGQFFNMQE
-756 ELADTL
+756 ELANTL

-769 QDTWQIMLGSIA
+769 QDSWQIMLGSIA
-781 DSKFGSFVKLMVEFT
+781 EGTSASGFLFKQVLDFAVLLTQNLDKMVL
-796 VALSQS
+796 ALSALGTAKGIKYMAEGLRNTTMRRSGEMAIENMRIAKIQEANRLERERVWYGRKLEQAELDLIRNKNKLVSSDYQILALENQITAKKAHQLMLDGQMSKQHFYRYLQMQGYTREQRKQIALGQLQALQQGPNATPMGKMGKWLGIGAKGALGFFGGWIGLAITAAGVAASVYSTIKESDERLNDLVNSISGSAEQS
-802 ANVLLPL
+802 AN
-809 ISMIGVSRI
+809 
-818 GKMATDQIGTLV
+818 
-830 ESQEERSL
+830 
-838 RNMRLAKEK
+838 
-847 QANILLRERITM
+847 
-859 GRELTAQEWELVRA
+859 
-873 KGRLTEQDYT
+873 
-883 ILFNEGRLSERKMAQ
+883 Q
-898 LALDGQINQK
+898 LANTLKNVGDSSDEPFKKVEALEEALIGMGNAGKQVVQDSRGFDDINE
-908 LAMRLALMKG
+908 R
-918 YTKEQI
+918 
-924 RQMANGNLQMLQ
+924 
-936 QSQMGLKDMWK
+936 
-947 QGGLMGVLSGGAS
+947 
-960 SAISGIKSFLGGW
+960 
-973 PGVIMTAIG
+973 
-982 VAWSAYSYFNE
+982 
-993 KSEELSQKGDAMMNH
+993 
-1008 AQKGANQLL
+1008 
-1017 STIDAVSGGSDTT
+1017 
-1030 NKKIEVLENTLIEM
+1030 LENLV
-1044 GEEGKRIV
+1044 K
-1052 LESRGLN
+1052 N
-1059 DIGKRFDMLIEKA
+1059 A
-1072 KAYQKALEG
+1072 KAYQEALDAM
-1081 IGTPSGKALHEQA
+1081 GTPGGKSAIKGA
-1094 LDDSDIEDEI
+1094 LDNSDLNDEME
-1104 KDYEDTR
+1104 DYEDLQ
-1111 NLEYKQTARMAN
+1111 NAEFKAQSALERY
-1123 FSAKYQQ
+1123 SSKYQQ
-1130 MIDSMKSKYKELNN
+1130 MIDALKTKHKELAEQLNGK
-1144 ELSSTNLFENLRT
+1144 NLYENLR
-1157 LLSGKY
+1157 LLMTGPY
-1163 ANEVV
+1163 ENEAV
-1168 GYFAGPAKNAIID
+1168 GYFAGNTPWGSAIKDYAKAVEESEEHLNNIKNNIIP
-1181 YYNSVRDTNDAFE
+1181 DAM
-1194 DIRTSTIP
+1194 T
-1202 KLMDSMRAMA
+1202 
-1212 NEQGIDLT
+1212 DLKVLARQAGVDVSKSYEELTEAEKT
-1220 KPFERLSET
+1220 K
-1229 EKETLRTIATN
+1229 LRTIATN
-1240 FASSLEGASEDTRSH
+1240 FANGLEKGSQDAKNSIASWV
-1255 IADWISKGFYAQLYL
+1255 AQGFYTQLYI
-1270 TPVVGKPIET
+1270 TPVINTNELTGLPYELDQWQKGK
-1280 GYADDLQKLQ
+1280 GYGLWSKNDLK
-1290 EKYGVNIWN
+1290 EAN
-1299 SQQRKNA
+1299 SDFIAFSKKQSQRKV
-1306 SGDMVAFG
+1306 DLE
-1314 KENGKN
+1314 KKIKN
-1320 RQALREQKKDLEA
+1320 YDTQLNNSVLDPDLIPTIRGQRQALQSELDQLNDSLNDGQWIFDKSLTKGQRKGGEKKDA
-1333 IINGSLNKRGLEE
+1333 
-1346 AKSQLADVNAQLDAM
+1346 
-1361 AKLEAEG
+1361 
-1368 VPFISPKKKG
+1368 
-1378 GGSTNKDTA
+1378 A

-1488 TQLSMLGEQY
+1488 TQLSMLSEQY

-1516 LAFGGSVQS
+1516 LAFGGSIQS

-1530 ELIRQMREALAAKP
+1530 ELIRQMREAL
-1544 QGKMTAEDVFAMD
+1544 GENRTMTAEDVFAMD

-1630 RQQAEQGATQEHD
+1630 RQQAEQGATQEHN

-1693 EDVKALENAIAKI
+1693 EDVKALENAIAKM

-1716 FAMSDALSRMR
+1716 FAMSDALSRMKALSGYEKQADKQGSLIANQELSS
-1727 ILNRA
+1727 ILAVR
-1732 EKTHANGDI
+1732 
-1741 AGVELGNVLGVNPN
+1741 LGSA
-1755 TKVTKKQIKDG
+1755 VTKKDMKNG

-1773 FTKGVKGLKNKF
+1773 FTKGVEGLRNKF

-1815 GALGSAASGALGATA
+1815 GALSGAAAGSAAFSALGIT
-1830 LFGASAGP
+1830 GP
-1838 WGAAIGAGISILGST
+1838 WGAVVGGGLSLLSSGIS
-1853 IGALFGGHDEA
+1853 ALFGGHDEA

-1908 KMREYGGMYETRKA
+1908 KMREYGGMYEARKT
-1922 AENNLKNGNFKLSDL
+1922 AENNFKNGNFKLSDL
-1937 GNLLSGW
+1937 GNLFSGW

-2028 WAAGLADALTDAW
+2028 WAAGLADALVGAW

>member
-1 MADSDKLYIDWELR
+1 MAAADKLWFELGVR
-15 GKLEDQIKSAIK
+15 DEISSVLEKLMRNSEKLAGMLTDDVVELKNVYKNILDISNVYDKIYVTQKRISDLKGAKTLTADEKKGLKEMSKELENVRKEFAAILKNPDRATSKGEAQFEKTRLNIELMLK
-27 DTEKLQEALEKAVD
+27 DTLRYVDNIEAKERAEAQNAINESKRIDDLKAKYYELQRYRKQLSDAIVGAAPGTDISNSVSLINSISARMSAVKRAERNGGGMPMSASGPDYEEFLRRVKTEMNGLTSATNDYNSRLETNKQIQSALNKLSADAISQQKIAQIRKQTAEFAALGRKIQEIQNLSHNVSYENGLLMSGRITSPTWTREKVTEELNAIQRRYNEALA
-41 IDKNLDAGK
+41 AGK
-50 LSKNIQKNAKEATEA
+50 QRELDDAAAKNQRANAAK
-65 LYKLME
+65 
-71 VREKAASAIGR
+71 KAADAVGML
-82 NTAHRNDELWGFDD
+82 AHVNEGLISSYNR
-96 SRLQRGIA
+96 
-104 KLDEIIN
+104 
-111 KVMNIGAE
+111 VAE
-119 AGVSGNAIKNLLT
+119 AGN
-132 TLDAS
+132 
-137 IVMKDV
+137 
-143 KNGTKSLV
+143 
-151 SQMDKEEKERAKAA
+151 
-165 KESAKEARQAAKDE
+165 
-179 EDANARNAKAQEQ
+179 
-192 IKDALAKIATARANL
+192 RAN
-207 SAASKEASE
+207 
-216 QERMHAQLLMNL
+216 RITIQLQN
-228 LDRLSGKL
+228 
-236 NALKGQFLGEKGA
+236 QIGA
-249 LEGILGSGFQGLMRN
+249 YAGLY
-264 VNTTINNIGKSVKL
+264 G
-278 DQSDVNMG
+278 
-286 TSALDAAAQK
+286 
-296 MEELAKKIIKA
+296 
-307 KSDIEDTKTKIKELE
+307 
-322 DGEKNGRY
+322 
-330 FPKEKGL
+330 
-337 LNVRLK
+337 
-343 SQEEELSRYNAEMK
+343 
-357 SVSATVRELA
+357 
-367 EQLRFTNAEGQH
+367 
-379 LSETFGSGGA
+379 
-389 AAQRHAAR
+389 
-397 QRELTETFEA
+397 
-407 HFKAEEKAAAEQ
+407 
-419 AAYNEKLAQTQKLLD
+419 
-434 SLEKVRLDEQSKLT
+434 
-448 IAGIRGQRA
+448 
-457 EYDALSRKLVAI
+457 
-469 ADLERKVANSR
+469 LERVLRS
-480 DLIKRGVNINPY
+480 I
-492 TKDEITKELDR
+492 
-503 IQRVYNEDLARGKV
+503 
-517 VEEQAAAARRKLA
+517 
-530 NASDTAAQ
+530 
-538 ATRGQTEAYH
+538 
-548 ALLGS
+548 
-553 LKDVENAG
+553 
-561 KRTNKMLND
+561 
-570 LTSTL
+570 
-575 GTYVSFYGLKRLLH
+575 
-589 DVVTI
+589 VTI

-607 ILGDIQEANILFSQ
+607 ILGDVQQANILFGQ
-621 IQGLAVESPK
+621 LKELAIESPK

-701 MVQALADKFTQMNG
+701 MVQALADKFTQLNG
-715 KLTTTADVFGL
+715 KLTTTADVFKL
-726 ISKRAVPFE
+726 ISARAVPFE

-741 WDMTSQGGQFFNMQA
+741 WDMTSQGGQFFNMQE
-756 ELADTL
+756 ELANTL

-769 QDTWQIMLGSIA
+769 QDSWQIMLGSIA
-781 DSKFGSFVKLMVEFT
+781 EGTSASGFLFKQVLDFAVLLTQNLDKMVL
-796 VALSQS
+796 ALS
-802 ANVLLPL
+802 ALGAAKG
-809 ISMIGVSRI
+809 I
-818 GKMATDQIGTLV
+818 KYMAEG
-830 ESQEERSL
+830 L
-838 RNMRLAKEK
+838 RNTTMRRSGEMAIENMRIAKIQE
-847 QANILLRERITM
+847 ANRLERERVWYGRKLEQAELDLIRNKNKLVSSDYQILALENQIT
-859 GRELTAQEWELVRA
+859 A
-873 KGRLTEQDYT
+873 K
-883 ILFNEGRLSERKMAQ
+883 KAHQ
-898 LALDGQINQK
+898 LMLDGQMSKQHFYRY
-908 LAMRLALMKG
+908 LQMQG
-918 YTKEQI
+918 YTREQRKQI
-924 RQMANGNLQMLQ
+924 ALGQLQALQ
-936 QSQMGLKDMWK
+936 QGPNPTPMGKMGKWLGIGAKGALGFF
-947 QGGLMGVLSGGAS
+947 GGWIGLAITAAGVAAS
-960 SAISGIKSFLGGW
+960 VYSTIKESDERLNDLVNSISG
-973 PGVIMTAIG
+973 
-982 VAWSAYSYFNE
+982 SAEQN
-993 KSEELSQKGDAMMNH
+993 
-1008 AQKGANQLL
+1008 ANQLANTL
-1017 STIDAVSGGSDTT
+1017 KNVGDSSDEPF
-1030 NKKIEVLENTLIEM
+1030 KKVEALEEALIGMGNAGKQVVQDSRGFDDINERLENLV
-1044 GEEGKRIV
+1044 K
-1052 LESRGLN
+1052 N
-1059 DIGKRFDMLIEKA
+1059 A
-1072 KAYQKALEG
+1072 KAYQEALDAM
-1081 IGTPSGKALHEQA
+1081 GTPGGKSAIKGA
-1094 LDDSDIEDEI
+1094 LDNSDLNDEME
-1104 KDYEDTR
+1104 DYEDLQ
-1111 NLEYKQTARMAN
+1111 NAEFKAQSALERY
-1123 FSAKYQQ
+1123 SSKYQQ
-1130 MIDSMKSKYKELNN
+1130 MIDALKTKHKELAEQLNGK
-1144 ELSSTNLFENLRT
+1144 NLYENLR
-1157 LLSGKY
+1157 LLMTGPY
-1163 ANEVV
+1163 ENEAV
-1168 GYFAGPAKNAIID
+1168 GYFAGNTPWGSAIKDYAKAVEESEEHLNNIKNNIIP
-1181 YYNSVRDTNDAFE
+1181 DAM
-1194 DIRTSTIP
+1194 T
-1202 KLMDSMRAMA
+1202 
-1212 NEQGIDLT
+1212 DLKVLARQAGVDVSKSYEELTEAEKT
-1220 KPFERLSET
+1220 K
-1229 EKETLRTIATN
+1229 LRTIATN
-1240 FASSLEGASEDTRSH
+1240 FANGLEKGSQDAKNSIASWV
-1255 IADWISKGFYAQLYL
+1255 AQGFYTQLYI
-1270 TPVVGKPIET
+1270 TPVINTNELTGLPYELDQWQKGK
-1280 GYADDLQKLQ
+1280 GYGLWSKNDLK
-1290 EKYGVNIWN
+1290 EAN
-1299 SQQRKNA
+1299 SDFIAFSKKQSQRKV
-1306 SGDMVAFG
+1306 DLE
-1314 KENGKN
+1314 KKIKN
-1320 RQALREQKKDLEA
+1320 YDTQLNNSVLDPDLIPTIRGQRQALQSELDQLND
-1333 IINGSLNKRGLEE
+1333 SLNDGQWIFD
-1346 AKSQLADVNAQLDAM
+1346 KSLTKGQR
-1361 AKLEAEG
+1361 
-1368 VPFISPKKKG
+1368 KG
-1378 GGSTNKDTA
+1378 GEKKDTA
-1387 LEALKNRIDLYK
+1387 LEALKNRVDLYK

-1488 TQLSMLGEQY
+1488 TQLSMLSEQY

-1516 LAFGGSVQS
+1516 LAFGGSIQS

-1530 ELIRQMREALAAKP
+1530 ELIRQMREAL
-1544 QGKMTAEDVFAMD
+1544 GENRTMTAEDVFAMD

-1630 RQQAEQGATQEHD
+1630 RQQAEQGATQEHN

-1693 EDVKALENAIAKI
+1693 EDVKALENAIAKM

-1716 FAMSDALSRMR
+1716 FAMSDALSRMKA
-1727 ILNRA
+1727 LSGY
-1732 EKTHANGDI
+1732 EKQANKQGSLI
-1741 AGVELGNVLGVNPN
+1741 ANQELSSILGVRLGSV
-1755 TKVTKKQIKDG
+1755 VTKKDIKNG

-1773 FTKGVKGLKNKF
+1773 FTKGVEGLRNKF
-1785 DTLAG
+1785 DALAG

-1838 WGAAIGAGISILGST
+1838 WGAAIGAGVSILGST

-1922 AENNLKNGNFKLSDL
+1922 AENNIKNGNFNFSDFLNLS
-1937 GNLLSGW
+1937 SGW
-1944 YIQDRTYEA
+1944 YIQDRTYKA

-1988 KDTDWDKIQDMNQQ
+1988 KDTDWDKVQDMQQQ
-2002 IKDLEMQIRYFAEE
+2002 IKDLEMEIRYFAEE

>member
-1 MADSDKLYIDWELR
+1 MAAADKLWFELGVRDEISKVLENLMRNSEKLAGMLTDDAAELKNVYKNILDISNVYDKIYVTQKRISDLR
-15 GKLEDQIKSAIK
+15 GAKTLTADEKKGLKEMSKELENVRKEFAAILKNPDRATSKGEAQFEKTRLNIELMLK
-27 DTEKLQEALEKAVD
+27 DTLRYVDNIEAKERAEAQNAINESKRIDDLKAKYYELQRYRKQLSDAIVGAAPGTDISSSVSLINSISARMSAVKRAERNGGGMPMSASGPDYEEFLRRVKTELSGLTSATNDYNNRLETNKQIQSALNKLSADAISQQKIAQIRKQTAEFAALGRKIQEIQSLSHNVSYENGLLMSGRLTSPTWTREKVTEELNAIQRRYNEALA
-41 IDKNLDAGK
+41 AGK
-50 LSKNIQKNAKEATEA
+50 QRELDDAAAKNQRANAAK
-65 LYKLME
+65 
-71 VREKAASAIGR
+71 KAADAVGML
-82 NTAHRNDELWGFDD
+82 AHVNEGLISSYNR
-96 SRLQRGIA
+96 
-104 KLDEIIN
+104 
-111 KVMNIGAE
+111 VAE
-119 AGVSGNAIKNLLT
+119 AGN
-132 TLDAS
+132 
-137 IVMKDV
+137 
-143 KNGTKSLV
+143 
-151 SQMDKEEKERAKAA
+151 
-165 KESAKEARQAAKDE
+165 
-179 EDANARNAKAQEQ
+179 
-192 IKDALAKIATARANL
+192 RAN
-207 SAASKEASE
+207 
-216 QERMHAQLLMNL
+216 RITIQLQN
-228 LDRLSGKL
+228 
-236 NALKGQFLGEKGA
+236 QIGA
-249 LEGILGSGFQGLMRN
+249 YAGLY
-264 VNTTINNIGKSVKL
+264 G
-278 DQSDVNMG
+278 
-286 TSALDAAAQK
+286 
-296 MEELAKKIIKA
+296 
-307 KSDIEDTKTKIKELE
+307 
-322 DGEKNGRY
+322 
-330 FPKEKGL
+330 
-337 LNVRLK
+337 
-343 SQEEELSRYNAEMK
+343 
-357 SVSATVRELA
+357 
-367 EQLRFTNAEGQH
+367 
-379 LSETFGSGGA
+379 
-389 AAQRHAAR
+389 
-397 QRELTETFEA
+397 
-407 HFKAEEKAAAEQ
+407 
-419 AAYNEKLAQTQKLLD
+419 
-434 SLEKVRLDEQSKLT
+434 
-448 IAGIRGQRA
+448 
-457 EYDALSRKLVAI
+457 
-469 ADLERKVANSR
+469 LERVLRS
-480 DLIKRGVNINPY
+480 I
-492 TKDEITKELDR
+492 
-503 IQRVYNEDLARGKV
+503 
-517 VEEQAAAARRKLA
+517 
-530 NASDTAAQ
+530 
-538 ATRGQTEAYH
+538 
-548 ALLGS
+548 
-553 LKDVENAG
+553 
-561 KRTNKMLND
+561 
-570 LTSTL
+570 
-575 GTYVSFYGLKRLLH
+575 
-589 DVVTI
+589 VTI

-607 ILGDIQEANILFSQ
+607 ILGDVQQANILFGQ
-621 IQGLAVESPK
+621 LKELAIESPK

-701 MVQALADKFTQMNG
+701 MVQALADKFTQLNG
-715 KLTTTADVFGL
+715 KLTTTADVFKL
-726 ISKRAVPFE
+726 ISARAVPFE

-741 WDMTSQGGQFFNMQA
+741 WDMTSQGGQFFNMQE
-756 ELADTL
+756 ELANTL

-769 QDTWQIMLGSIA
+769 QDSWQIMLGSIA
-781 DSKFGSFVKLMVEFT
+781 EGTSASGFLFKQVLDFAVLLTQNLDKMVL
-796 VALSQS
+796 ALS
-802 ANVLLPL
+802 ALGAAKG
-809 ISMIGVSRI
+809 ISY
-818 GKMATDQIGTLV
+818 MAEGIRNAV
-830 ESQEERSL
+830 MRRSGEMAIE
-838 RNMRLAKEK
+838 NMKLAKIQE
-847 QANILLRERITM
+847 ANRLDRERVM
-859 GRELTAQEWELVRA
+859 YGRQLNAIEKELVRTKTVLNSREQA
-873 KGRLTEQDYT
+873 LLVQSGAISSEKARQLIQDGKISRLAAY
-883 ILFNEGRLSERKMAQ
+883 
-898 LALDGQINQK
+898 
-908 LAMRLALMKG
+908 RLALEQG
-918 YTKEQI
+918 ITKEKI
-924 RQMANGNLQMLQ
+924 RQMATSNNWSGLGAAAGAAAP
-936 QSQMGLKDMWK
+936 MGKMGKWL
-947 QGGLMGVLSGGAS
+947 GVGANGVLGFFGGWVGLAITAAGVAAS
-960 SAISGIKSFLGGW
+960 VYSTIKESDERLNDLVNSISG
-973 PGVIMTAIG
+973 
-982 VAWSAYSYFNE
+982 SAEQN
-993 KSEELSQKGDAMMNH
+993 
-1008 AQKGANQLL
+1008 ANQLANTL
-1017 STIDAVSGGSDTT
+1017 KNVGDSSDEPF
-1030 NKKIEVLENTLIEM
+1030 KKVEALEEALIGMGNAGKQVVQDSRGFDDINERLENLV
-1044 GEEGKRIV
+1044 K
-1052 LESRGLN
+1052 N
-1059 DIGKRFDMLIEKA
+1059 A
-1072 KAYQKALEG
+1072 KAYQEALDAM
-1081 IGTPSGKALHEQA
+1081 GTPGGKSAIKEA
-1094 LDDSDIEDEI
+1094 LDNSDLNDEMG
-1104 KDYEDTR
+1104 DYEDLQ
-1111 NLEYKQTARMAN
+1111 NAEFKAQSALERY
-1123 FSAKYQQ
+1123 SSKYQQ
-1130 MIDSMKSKYKELNN
+1130 MIDALKTKHKELAEQLNGK
-1144 ELSSTNLFENLRT
+1144 NLYENLR
-1157 LLSGKY
+1157 LLMTGPY
-1163 ANEVV
+1163 ENEAV
-1168 GYFAGPAKNAIID
+1168 GYFAGNTPWGSAIKDYAKSVEESEEHLNNIKNNIIP
-1181 YYNSVRDTNDAFE
+1181 DAM
-1194 DIRTSTIP
+1194 T
-1202 KLMDSMRAMA
+1202 
-1212 NEQGIDLT
+1212 DLKVLARQAGVDVSKSYEELTEAEKT
-1220 KPFERLSET
+1220 K
-1229 EKETLRTIATN
+1229 LRTIATN
-1240 FASSLEGASEDTRSH
+1240 FANGLEKGSQDAKDSIASWV
-1255 IADWISKGFYAQLYL
+1255 AQGFYTQLYI
-1270 TPVVGKPIET
+1270 TPVINTNELTGLPYELDQWQKGK
-1280 GYADDLQKLQ
+1280 GYGLWSKNDLK
-1290 EKYGVNIWN
+1290 EAN
-1299 SQQRKNA
+1299 SDFIAFSKKQSQRKV
-1306 SGDMVAFG
+1306 DLE
-1314 KENGKN
+1314 KKIKN
-1320 RQALREQKKDLEA
+1320 YDTQLNNSVLDPDLVPTIRGQRQALQSELDQLND
-1333 IINGSLNKRGLEE
+1333 SLNDGQWIFD
-1346 AKSQLADVNAQLDAM
+1346 KSLTKGQR
-1361 AKLEAEG
+1361 
-1368 VPFISPKKKG
+1368 KG
-1378 GGSTNKDTA
+1378 GEKKDTA

-1516 LAFGGSVQS
+1516 LAFGGSIQS

-1544 QGKMTAEDVFAMD
+1544 QGTMTAEDVFAMD

-1630 RQQAEQGATQEHD
+1630 RQQAEQGATQEHN

-1693 EDVKALENAIAKI
+1693 EDVKALENAIAKM

-1716 FAMSDALSRMR
+1716 FAMSDAMSRMR
-1727 ILNRA
+1727 ILSRA
-1732 EKTHANGDI
+1732 EKTHADGDI
-1741 AGVELGNVLGVNPN
+1741 AGTELGKVLGVSPN
-1755 TKVTKKQIKDG
+1755 TKVTKKQIKDAQ
-1766 KRAAGSD
+1766 RAAGSD
-1773 FTKGVKGLKNKF
+1773 FTKGVEGLRNKF

-1795 IKLFDELGMKEVGQ
+1795 IKLFDTLGMTDVGKV
-1809 IFGAAQ
+1809 FGAMQ
-1815 GALGSAASGALGATA
+1815 GALGGAASGALGATA

-1838 WGAAIGAGISILGST
+1838 WGAAIGAGVSILGST

-1864 LEEEIK
+1864 LEKEIE

-1894 GSLYVAKADDEIKY
+1894 GGLYVARADEEVLDKMKEYTSKY
-1908 KMREYGGMYETRKA
+1908 ELRKS
-1922 AENNLKNGNFKLSDL
+1922 AENNVKNG
-1937 GNLLSGW
+1937 SGSLRD
-1944 YIQDRTYEA
+1944 YFDMKSNQHIQDRTYEA

-1988 KDTDWDKIQDMNQQ
+1988 KDTDWDKVQDMQQQ

-2028 WAAGLADALTDAW
+2028 WAAGLADALVGAW

-2177 LLTVVQGQSEMP
+2177 LLTIVQGQSEMP